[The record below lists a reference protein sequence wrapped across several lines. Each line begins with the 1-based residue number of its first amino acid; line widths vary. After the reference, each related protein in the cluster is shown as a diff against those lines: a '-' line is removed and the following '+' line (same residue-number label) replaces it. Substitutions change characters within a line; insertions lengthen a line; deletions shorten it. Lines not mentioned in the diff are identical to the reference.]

1 MTSSGFQSFT
11 TPRDTFV
18 SQSTQPAINTQD
30 GLSQIAQTLAVI
42 EPNLQKYIVKKIKD
56 IKEEDVAEAQTAG
69 AKSARTYTNV
79 EKLLFPENV
88 ELDETSQA
96 YATSL
101 AALKKTQKQTDIEI
115 TRGKSIWFKNAYEE
129 AKAITLGKNF
139 KSEISSDYQTYRVP
153 DSVTGEMKPLS
164 AYPFQSAEVQN
175 FLGQYRNKNV
185 EAANISEFYFNR
197 SFLPQI
203 EEGVKDFAKD
213 HDKDHAFFKLEEYK
227 KTVKED
233 LGLIYFSYIRNVTT
247 ANKENRQPN
256 LEQEAN
262 DIKNLVENITQIYQ
276 AEDLSKFYDE
286 VLIPFITERGV
297 LMASMTELGD
307 ERFDMAIDFLQQF
320 PNLFPRKLKTKTE
333 VINGEVVVNPVLD
346 KEGQPEYFTNNVL
359 QNKKDYEKKVNA
371 AIKSINALRIQNQKI
386 NSPRELNLKKKE
398 MKDLLLLPNP
408 NEEQRKK
415 ILEIASSDPKALTWL
430 KNNRDTYRVYSEE
443 GYNQIL
449 FELEGGKIRNEQLAY
464 TKINE
469 WYANTLKLP
478 KDQERKDKLIGLI
491 DREVNEERN
500 HAHSTATRIIQGK
513 SLYLQNIIKSK
524 GTDDM
529 KIVDQLTETIESVR
543 TKLVDY
549 SVTKRVFVEG
559 EKPRYPTLQ
568 EIDNYGE
575 ELRQAME
582 SRLTAIQK
590 FVSDD
595 TGINPTINVLSPDY
609 KNQERK
615 LARTQIFDITKNV
628 IGKQTIGADGN
639 RTKPTL
645 EDIELSYDFIVEDV
659 NAEFLINQ
667 FYNEDGSQTSGQK
680 EQLAQFLEQLD
691 ISKEDI
697 EKYKLVKVFDD
708 IGFDITKNYPS
719 LTKTINEYN
728 AQDIPPDVPP
738 DDSGGVTTDD
748 LPEAP
753 IKDFDKLSRED
764 KLEVNRILGREVFK
778 PKDLKVVTPEAVDE
792 NVQNSNVSGES
803 KVKTTKDLN
812 LSKVISDIFIP
823 PVNATENDL
832 IASGDVPAPIGA
844 GENFMNRF
852 NMYLQTAY
860 GFDTD
865 SAIYKNMPN
874 YMKVNLMGSYQ
885 DEQAAEIAEKET
897 EQPETTVGEFLP
909 TQDLSEVRSDIT
921 PNLGLRDGSLIAMA
935 FPLEGRKIGEQTDT
949 KVVINKQPSGV
960 KRMEANF
967 PVIYKLAKEV
977 GIKFPEIVA
986 AQFSVES
993 DHGLSVTGKNNYFGI
1008 KATQSEIDAGQS
1020 TLAPTFEEINGKK
1033 VRVMAHFKNFESI
1046 KESLEHYKKFW
1057 NDNYLDRK
1065 GISTV
1070 DTVEK
1075 AVKLLKDNGYA
1086 TDSDYIKLV
1095 LEVIRDAQR
1104 EPPLY

>member
-30 GLSQIAQTLAVI
+30 GLSQIAQTLSVI
-42 EPNLQKYIVKKIKD
+42 EPTLQKYIVKKIED

-69 AKSARTYTNV
+69 AKSARTYTQV
-79 EKLLFPENV
+79 EKLLFPETV
-88 ELDETSQA
+88 ELDETSKA

-101 AALKKTQKQTDIEI
+101 AALKKTQQQQDIEI

-247 ANKENRQPN
+247 ANKENREPN

-346 KEGQPEYFTNNVL
+346 KDGQPEYFTNNVL
-359 QNKKDYEKKVNA
+359 QNKKDYEKKINA

-386 NSPRELNLKKKE
+386 NNPRELELKKKE

-408 NEEQRKK
+408 TEEQRKR

-443 GYNQIL
+443 GYNQLL
-449 FELEGGKIRNEQLAY
+449 FELEGGKIRNEELAY
-464 TKINE
+464 TKINA
-469 WYANTLKLP
+469 WYENTLKLP
-478 KDQERKDKLIGLI
+478 KDQDRKDKLIGLI

-500 HAHSTATRIIQGK
+500 YANATATRIIQGK
-513 SLYLQNIIKSK
+513 TLYLRNLVETGATK
-524 GTDDM
+524 DM
-529 KIVDQLTETIESVR
+529 KLIDQLSDTIESVR

-559 EKPRYPTLQ
+559 EAPRYPTLQ

-590 FVSDD
+590 FVSGD
-595 TGINPTINVLSPDY
+595 TGKNLSINPLSPEY
-609 KNQERK
+609 KNQERL
-615 LARTQIFDITKNV
+615 LARTQIFEITKNV
-628 IGKQTIGADGN
+628 VGKQTIGADGN

-645 EDIELSYDFIVEDV
+645 EDIELSYDFVVEDV
-659 NAEFLINQ
+659 NAQFLINQ

-680 EQLAQFLEQLD
+680 EQLAQFLNQLD

-697 EKYKLVKVFDD
+697 EKYNLVKVFND

-728 AQDIPPDVPP
+728 AQVVPP
-738 DDSGGVTTDD
+738 DNSGGETTDVND
-748 LPEAP
+748 LSGTQGQNMESQP
-753 IKDFDKLSRED
+753 DFRGAGNNKQFVQEQ
-764 KLEVNRILGREVFK
+764 EQGE
-778 PKDLKVVTPEAVDE
+778 VDE
-792 NVQNSNVSGES
+792 NVQNSTVSDET
-803 KVKTTKDLN
+803 KVKTTGGLN

-832 IASGDVPAPIGA
+832 LASGDVPPPIGA

-852 NMYLQTAY
+852 DMYLTTVY
-860 GFDTD
+860 GFDTN

-874 YMKVNLMGSYQ
+874 YMKTNLMGSFQ

-897 EQPETTVGEFLP
+897 EQPKTTVGDFLP
-909 TQDLSEVRSDIT
+909 SQDLSEVRSDVT

-949 KVVINKQPSGV
+949 KVVINKEPSGV

-1046 KESLEHYKKFW
+1046 RESLEHYKKFW

>member
-1 MTSSGFQSFT
+1 
-11 TPRDTFV
+11 
-18 SQSTQPAINTQD
+18 
-30 GLSQIAQTLAVI
+30 
-42 EPNLQKYIVKKIKD
+42 
-56 IKEEDVAEAQTAG
+56 
-69 AKSARTYTNV
+69 
-79 EKLLFPENV
+79 
-88 ELDETSQA
+88 
-96 YATSL
+96 
-101 AALKKTQKQTDIEI
+101 
-115 TRGKSIWFKNAYEE
+115 
-129 AKAITLGKNF
+129 
-139 KSEISSDYQTYRVP
+139 
-153 DSVTGEMKPLS
+153 
-164 AYPFQSAEVQN
+164 
-175 FLGQYRNKNV
+175 
-185 EAANISEFYFNR
+185 
-197 SFLPQI
+197 
-203 EEGVKDFAKD
+203 
-213 HDKDHAFFKLEEYK
+213 
-227 KTVKED
+227 
-233 LGLIYFSYIRNVTT
+233 
-247 ANKENRQPN
+247 
-256 LEQEAN
+256 
-262 DIKNLVENITQIYQ
+262 
-276 AEDLSKFYDE
+276 
-286 VLIPFITERGV
+286 
-297 LMASMTELGD
+297 
-307 ERFDMAIDFLQQF
+307 
-320 PNLFPRKLKTKTE
+320 
-333 VINGEVVVNPVLD
+333 
-346 KEGQPEYFTNNVL
+346 
-359 QNKKDYEKKVNA
+359 
-371 AIKSINALRIQNQKI
+371 
-386 NSPRELNLKKKE
+386 

-408 NEEQRKK
+408 TEEQRKR

-443 GYNQIL
+443 GYNQLL
-449 FELEGGKIRNEQLAY
+449 FELEGGKIRNEELAY

-478 KDQERKDKLIGLI
+478 KDQDRKDKLIGLI

-500 HAHSTATRIIQGK
+500 YANTTATRIIQGK
-513 SLYLQNIIKSK
+513 SLYLQNIISSK

-529 KIVDQLTETIESVR
+529 KIVDQITETIESVR

-559 EKPRYPTLQ
+559 EAPRYPTLQ

-609 KNQERK
+609 KNQERL
-615 LARTQIFDITKNV
+615 LARTQIFEITKNV
-628 IGKQTIGADGN
+628 VGKQTIGADGN

-645 EDIELSYDFIVEDV
+645 EDIELSYDFVVEDV
-659 NAEFLINQ
+659 NAQFLINQ

-680 EQLAQFLEQLD
+680 EQLAQFLNQLD

-697 EKYKLVKVFDD
+697 EKYNLVKVFND

-719 LTKTINEYN
+719 FTKTINEYN
-728 AQDIPPDVPP
+728 AQVVPP
-738 DDSGGVTTDD
+738 DNSGGETTDVND
-748 LPEAP
+748 LSGTQGQNMESQP
-753 IKDFDKLSRED
+753 DFRGAGNNKQFVQEQ
-764 KLEVNRILGREVFK
+764 EQGE
-778 PKDLKVVTPEAVDE
+778 VDE
-792 NVQNSNVSGES
+792 NVQNSTVSDET
-803 KVKTTKDLN
+803 KVKTTGGLN

-832 IASGDVPAPIGA
+832 LASGDVSPPIGA

-852 NMYLQTAY
+852 DMYLTTVY

-874 YMKVNLMGSYQ
+874 YMKTNLMGSFQ

-897 EQPETTVGEFLP
+897 EQPTTTVGDFLP
-909 TQDLSEVRSDIT
+909 SQDLSEVRSDVT

-949 KVVINKQPSGV
+949 KVVINKEPSGV

-1046 KESLEHYKKFW
+1046 RESLEHYKKFW

>member
-30 GLSQIAQTLAVI
+30 GLSQIAQTLSVI
-42 EPNLQKYIVKKIKD
+42 EPTLQKYIVKKIED

-69 AKSARTYTNV
+69 AKSARTYTQV
-79 EKLLFPENV
+79 EKLLFPETV
-88 ELDETSQA
+88 ELDETSKA

-101 AALKKTQKQTDIEI
+101 AALKKTQQQQDIEI

-203 EEGVKDFAKD
+203 EEGVKDFAKA
-213 HDKDHAFFKLEEYK
+213 HDEDHAFFKLEEYK

-247 ANKENRQPN
+247 ANKENREPN
-256 LEQEAN
+256 FEQEAN

-276 AEDLSKFYDE
+276 AEDLAKFYDE
-286 VLIPFITERGV
+286 VLIPFITERAV
-297 LMASMTELGD
+297 LMASMTDMGD
-307 ERFDMAIDFLQQF
+307 ERFDMALDFLYQF

-333 VINGEVVVNPVLD
+333 VINGKVVVNPVLD
-346 KEGQPEYFTNNVL
+346 KEGNPEYFTTNVL
-359 QNKKDYEKKVNA
+359 KSKKDYEKKINA
-371 AIKSINALRIQNQKI
+371 AIKSINALKIQNQKI

-408 NEEQRKK
+408 TEEQRKR

-443 GYNQIL
+443 GYNQLL
-449 FELEGGKIRNEQLAY
+449 FELEGGKIRNEELAY

-478 KDQERKDKLIGLI
+478 KDQDRKDKLIGLI

-500 HAHSTATRIIQGK
+500 YANTTATRIIQGK
-513 SLYLQNIIKSK
+513 SLYLQNIISSK

-529 KIVDQLTETIESVR
+529 KIVDQITETIESVR

-559 EKPRYPTLQ
+559 EAPRYPTLQ

-609 KNQERK
+609 KNQERL
-615 LARTQIFDITKNV
+615 LARTQIFEITKNV
-628 IGKQTIGADGN
+628 VGKQTIGADGN

-645 EDIELSYDFIVEDV
+645 EDIELSYDFVVEDV
-659 NAEFLINQ
+659 NAQFLINQ

-680 EQLAQFLEQLD
+680 EQLAQFLNQLD

-697 EKYKLVKVFDD
+697 EKYNLVKVFND

-719 LTKTINEYN
+719 FTKTINEYN
-728 AQDIPPDVPP
+728 AQVVPP
-738 DDSGGVTTDD
+738 DNSGGETTDVND
-748 LPEAP
+748 LSGTQGQNMESQP
-753 IKDFDKLSRED
+753 DFRGAGNNKQFVQEQ
-764 KLEVNRILGREVFK
+764 EQGE
-778 PKDLKVVTPEAVDE
+778 VDE
-792 NVQNSNVSGES
+792 NVQNSTVSDET
-803 KVKTTKDLN
+803 KVKTTGGLN

-832 IASGDVPAPIGA
+832 LASGDVPPPIGA

-852 NMYLQTAY
+852 DMYLTTVY

-874 YMKVNLMGSYQ
+874 YMKTNLMGSFQ

-897 EQPETTVGEFLP
+897 EQPTTTVGDFLP
-909 TQDLSEVRSDIT
+909 SQDLSKVRSDVT

-949 KVVINKQPSGV
+949 KVVINKEPSGV

-1046 KESLEHYKKFW
+1046 RESLEHYKKFW

>member
-1 MTSSGFQSFT
+1 MTYSGFQSST

-30 GLSQIAQTLAVI
+30 SLSQVAQALQII
-42 EPNLQKYIVKKIKD
+42 EPNLQKFIVKKIKD
-56 IKEEDVAEAQTAG
+56 IKEEDVAEAQTEG
-69 AKSARTYTNV
+69 AKSARNYTRV
-79 EKLLFPENV
+79 EKLLFPQNV
-88 ELDETSQA
+88 EIDETSQE
-96 YATSL
+96 YAASL
-101 AALKKTQKQTDIEI
+101 NALKKTQNQQDIEI

-213 HDKDHAFFKLEEYK
+213 HDKDHSFYKLEEYK

-233 LGLIYFSYIRNVTT
+233 LGLVYFSYIRNVTT
-247 ANKENRQPN
+247 ANKENREPN

-276 AEDLSKFYDE
+276 GEDLSKFYDE
-286 VLIPFITERGV
+286 VLIPFITERGI

-320 PNLFPRKLKTKTE
+320 PNLFPRKAKTKTE
-333 VINGEVVVNPVLD
+333 VVNGEVVVSPVLD
-346 KEGQPEYFTNNVL
+346 KNGKPEYFTNNVL
-359 QNKKDYEKKVNA
+359 QNKKNYEKQINT

-386 NSPRELNLKKKE
+386 NSPRELNLKTNKMKE
-398 MKDLLLLPNP
+398 LLQIN
-408 NEEQRKK
+408 NMSKEQRKE
-415 ILEIASSDPKALTWL
+415 ILEIASSDPTALTWL
-430 KNNRDTYRVYSEE
+430 KNNRDTYRLYSEE
-443 GYNQIL
+443 GFNQL
-449 FELEGGKIRNEQLAY
+449 FFELEGGKIRNEKLAY
-464 TKINE
+464 TKIDA
-469 WYANTLKLP
+469 WYENTLKLP
-478 KDQERKDKLIGLI
+478 KDQERKNKLLGLI

-500 HAHSTATRIIQGK
+500 YANATATRIIQGK
-513 SLYLQNIIKSK
+513 SLFLKNIVES
-524 GTDDM
+524 GGDEDM
-529 KIVDQLTETIESVR
+529 KIVDQLSETIESVR

-549 SVTKRVFVEG
+549 SVTKRVFEEE

-595 TGINPTINVLSPDY
+595 TSKNLTINVLSPDY
-609 KNQERK
+609 INEERR

-659 NAEFLINQ
+659 NAQFLINQ
-667 FYNEDGSQTSGQK
+667 FYDEDGSQSSAQK
-680 EQLAQFLEQLD
+680 EQLAQFLNQLD

-697 EKYKLVKVFDD
+697 EKYNLVKVFND

-728 AQDIPPDVPP
+728 GQVVPP
-738 DDSGGVTTDD
+738 DDEV
-748 LPEAP
+748 P
-753 IKDFDKLSRED
+753 IEDFDKLSKED

-778 PKDLKVVTPEAVDE
+778 PEDSNVVIPKTVDE
-792 NVQNSNVSGES
+792 NVEDSNDSSET
-803 KVKTTKDLN
+803 KVKTTKSLN
-812 LSKVISDIFIP
+812 LSKVISDIVIP
-823 PVNATENDL
+823 PDNFNPNDL
-832 IASGDVPAPIGA
+832 FASGDVSPPIGS
-844 GENFMNRF
+844 GQDFMKRF
-852 NMYLQTAY
+852 DNYLDSFY
-860 GFDTD
+860 GFTTNDR
-865 SAIYKNMPN
+865 IYKNMPN
-874 YMKVNLMGSYQ
+874 YMKVNLMDSFSD
-885 DEQAAEIAEKET
+885 DEAQQIADTKEKE
-897 EQPETTVGEFLP
+897 PVTTTGEFLP
-909 TQDLSEVRSDIT
+909 NQDLSEVRSDST

-949 KVVINKQPSGV
+949 KVIINKEPNGI

-1095 LEVIRDAQR
+1095 LDVIRDAQR

>member
-1 MTSSGFQSFT
+1 MTYSGFQSST

-30 GLSQIAQTLAVI
+30 SLSQVAQALQII
-42 EPNLQKYIVKKIKD
+42 EPNLQKFIVKKIKD
-56 IKEEDVAEAQTAG
+56 IKEEDVTEAQTAG
-69 AKSARTYTNV
+69 AKSARNYTRV

-88 ELDETSQA
+88 EIDETSQE
-96 YATSL
+96 YATTL
-101 AALKKTQKQTDIEI
+101 NALKKTQNQQDIEI

-213 HDKDHAFFKLEEYK
+213 HDKDHSFYKLEEYK

-233 LGLIYFSYIRNVTT
+233 LGLVYFSYIRNVTT
-247 ANKENRQPN
+247 ANKENREPN

-286 VLIPFITERGV
+286 VLIPFITERGI

-320 PNLFPRKLKTKTE
+320 PNLFPRKAKTKTE
-333 VINGEVVVNPVLD
+333 VVNGEVVVSPVLD
-346 KEGQPEYFTNNVL
+346 KNGKPEYFTNNVL
-359 QNKKDYEKKVNA
+359 QNKKNYEKQINT

-408 NEEQRKK
+408 TEEQRKR

-449 FELEGGKIRNEQLAY
+449 FELEGGKIRNEELAY

-500 HAHSTATRIIQGK
+500 YANATASRIIQGK
-513 SLYLQNIIKSK
+513 TLYLRNLVETGATK
-524 GTDDM
+524 DM
-529 KIVDQLTETIESVR
+529 KLIDQLSDTIESVR

-549 SVTKRVFVEG
+549 SVTKRVFKEG

-590 FVSDD
+590 FVSDK
-595 TGINPTINVLSPDY
+595 TGENLSINVLSPEY
-609 KNQERK
+609 KNEERK

-659 NAEFLINQ
+659 NAQFLINQ
-667 FYNEDGSQTSGQK
+667 FYDEDGSQSSAQK
-680 EQLAQFLEQLD
+680 EQLAQFLNQLD

-697 EKYKLVKVFDD
+697 EKYNLVKVFND

-719 LTKTINEYN
+719 LTKTINQYN
-728 AQDIPPDVPP
+728 QENNQNLRLDGSGDRFDTLNETEKEQLEQLLNKQKGSIETQNNNEVIPE
-738 DDSGGVTTDD
+738 SNN
-748 LPEAP
+748 E
-753 IKDFDKLSRED
+753 IKE
-764 KLEVNRILGREVFK
+764 
-778 PKDLKVVTPEAVDE
+778 
-792 NVQNSNVSGES
+792 NSNDSSET
-803 KVKTTKDLN
+803 KVKTTKGLN
-812 LSKVISDIFIP
+812 LSKVISDIVIP
-823 PVNATENDL
+823 PDNFNPNDL
-832 IASGDVPAPIGA
+832 FASGDVSPPIGS
-844 GENFMNRF
+844 GQDFMKRF
-852 NMYLQTAY
+852 DNYLDSFY
-860 GFDTD
+860 GFTTNDR
-865 SAIYKNMPN
+865 IYKNMPN
-874 YMKVNLMGSYQ
+874 YMKVNLMDSFS
-885 DEQAAEIAEKET
+885 DNQAQQIADTKEKE
-897 EQPETTVGEFLP
+897 PVTTTGEFLP
-909 TQDLSEVRSDIT
+909 NQDLSEVRSDST

-949 KVVINKQPSGV
+949 KVVINKEPNGI

-1095 LEVIRDAQR
+1095 LDVIRDAQR

>member
-42 EPNLQKYIVKKIKD
+42 EPTLQKYIVKKIED

-69 AKSARTYTNV
+69 AKSARTYTQV
-79 EKLLFPENV
+79 EKLLFPETV
-88 ELDETSQA
+88 ELDETSKA

-101 AALKKTQKQTDIEI
+101 AALKKTQQQQDIEI

-247 ANKENRQPN
+247 ANKENREPN

-346 KEGQPEYFTNNVL
+346 KDGQPEYFTNNVL
-359 QNKKDYEKKVNA
+359 QNKKDYEKKINA

-386 NSPRELNLKKKE
+386 NSPRELNLKTIRMKE
-398 MKDLLLLPNP
+398 LLEVEVMTPEN
-408 NEEQRKK
+408 RKE

-430 KNNRDTYRVYSEE
+430 KNNRDTYRLYSEE
-443 GYNQIL
+443 GFNDLYFN
-449 FELEGGKIRNEQLAY
+449 LEGGKIRNEKLAY
-464 TKINE
+464 TKIDA
-469 WYANTLKLP
+469 WYENTLKLP
-478 KDQERKDKLIGLI
+478 KDQDRKDKLLGLV

-513 SLYLQNIIKSK
+513 SLYLKNIVESNGDK
-524 GTDDM
+524 DM
-529 KIVDQLTETIESVR
+529 KIIDQVTETIESVR
-543 TKLVDY
+543 TKLVEY
-549 SVTKRVFVEG
+549 SVTKKVFVEG

-568 EIDNYGE
+568 EIDDYGE

-590 FVSDD
+590 FVSNES
-595 TGINPTINVLSPDY
+595 GKNLSINVLSPEY
-609 KNQERK
+609 KNEERK

-628 IGKQTIGADGN
+628 VGKQTIGEDGN

-659 NAEFLINQ
+659 NAQFLINQ

-680 EQLAQFLEQLD
+680 EQLAQFLNQLD

-697 EKYKLVKVFDD
+697 EKYNLVKVFND

-728 AQDIPPDVPP
+728 AQVVPPDVPP
-738 DDSGGVTTDD
+738 DDSGGVTINTQGQNMESQ
-748 LPEAP
+748 P
-753 IKDFDKLSRED
+753 DFRGAGNNKQFVQEQ
-764 KLEVNRILGREVFK
+764 EQGE
-778 PKDLKVVTPEAVDE
+778 VDE
-792 NVQNSNVSGES
+792 NVQNSTVSDET
-803 KVKTTKDLN
+803 KVKTTGGLN
-812 LSKVISDIFIP
+812 LSKVISDIFMP
-823 PVNATENDL
+823 PVNASENDL
-832 IASGDVPAPIGA
+832 LASGDVPPPVGA

-852 NMYLQTAY
+852 DMYLTTAY

-874 YMKVNLMGSYQ
+874 YMKTNLMGSFQ

-897 EQPETTVGEFLP
+897 EQPTTTVGDFLP
-909 TQDLSEVRSDIT
+909 NQDLSEVRSDVT

-949 KVVINKQPSGV
+949 KVVINKEPSGV
-960 KRMEANF
+960 QRMEANF

-1046 KESLEHYKKFW
+1046 RESLEHYKKFW

>member
-1 MTSSGFQSFT
+1 MTYSGFQSST

-30 GLSQIAQTLAVI
+30 SLSQVAQALQTI
-42 EPNLQKYIVKKIKD
+42 EPTLQKFIVKKIKD

-69 AKSARTYTNV
+69 AKSARNYTRV

-88 ELDETSQA
+88 EIDETSQE
-96 YATSL
+96 YATTL
-101 AALKKTQKQTDIEI
+101 NALKKTQNQQDIEI

-233 LGLIYFSYIRNVTT
+233 LGLVYFSYIRNVTT
-247 ANKENRQPN
+247 ANKENREPN

-320 PNLFPRKLKTKTE
+320 PNLFPRKAKTKTE
-333 VINGEVVVNPVLD
+333 VVNGEVVVSPVLD
-346 KEGQPEYFTNNVL
+346 KNGNPEYFTNNVL
-359 QNKKDYEKKVNA
+359 QNKKNYEKQINT

-386 NSPRELNLKKKE
+386 NSPRELNLKTNKMKE
-398 MKDLLLLPNP
+398 LLQIN
-408 NEEQRKK
+408 NMSKEQRKE

-430 KNNRDTYRVYSEE
+430 KNNRDTYRLYSEE
-443 GYNQIL
+443 GFNQL
-449 FELEGGKIRNEQLAY
+449 FFELEGGKIRNEKLAY
-464 TKINE
+464 TKIDA
-469 WYANTLKLP
+469 WYENTLKLP
-478 KDQERKDKLIGLI
+478 KDQERKNKLLGLI

-500 HAHSTATRIIQGK
+500 YANATATRIIQGK
-513 SLYLQNIIKSK
+513 SLFLKNIVES
-524 GTDDM
+524 GGDEDM

-549 SVTKRVFVEG
+549 SVTKRVFEEG

-595 TGINPTINVLSPDY
+595 SGINPTINVLSPEY
-609 KNQERK
+609 KNEERK

-659 NAEFLINQ
+659 NAQFLINQ

-680 EQLAQFLEQLD
+680 EQLAQFLNQLD

-697 EKYKLVKVFDD
+697 EEYNLVKVFND

-728 AQDIPPDVPP
+728 AQVVPP
-738 DDSGGVTTDD
+738 DDEV
-748 LPEAP
+748 P
-753 IKDFDKLSRED
+753 IEDFDKLSKED

-778 PKDLKVVTPEAVDE
+778 PEDSNVVTPKTVDK
-792 NVQNSNVSGES
+792 NVEDSNDSSET

-812 LSKVISDIFIP
+812 LSQLMNNSLLNVAMP
-823 PVNATENDL
+823 PIGGLREGDL
-832 IASGDVPAPIGA
+832 IASADIDYPVDSDA
-844 GENFMNRF
+844 NDKLKYD
-852 NMYLQTAY
+852 MYLDKYY
-860 GFDTD
+860 GITRD
-865 SAIYKNMPN
+865 SREYKSLPN
-874 YMKVNLMGSYQ
+874 YMKYNLYTDYQ
-885 DEQAAEIAEKET
+885 ALDKEET
-897 EQPETTVGEFLP
+897 EKLGEGIEGSETTTTGEFLP
-909 TQDLSEVRSDIT
+909 NQDLSEVRSDST

-949 KVVINKQPSGV
+949 KVVINKEPNGI

-1095 LEVIRDAQR
+1095 LDVIRDAQR

>member
-30 GLSQIAQTLAVI
+30 GLSQIAQTLSVI
-42 EPNLQKYIVKKIKD
+42 EPTLQKYIVKKIED

-69 AKSARTYTNV
+69 AKSARTYTQV
-79 EKLLFPENV
+79 EKLLFPETV
-88 ELDETSQA
+88 ELDETSKA

-101 AALKKTQKQTDIEI
+101 AALKKTQQQQDIEI

-247 ANKENRQPN
+247 ANKENREPN

-307 ERFDMAIDFLQQF
+307 ERFDMAIDFLIQF

-346 KEGQPEYFTNNVL
+346 KNGQPEYFTNNVL
-359 QNKKDYEKKVNA
+359 QNKKDYEKKINA

-408 NEEQRKK
+408 TEEQRKR

-443 GYNQIL
+443 GYNQLL
-449 FELEGGKIRNEQLAY
+449 FELEGGKIRNEELAY
-464 TKINE
+464 TKINA
-469 WYANTLKLP
+469 WYENTLKLP
-478 KDQERKDKLIGLI
+478 KDQDRKDKLIGLI

-500 HAHSTATRIIQGK
+500 YANATATRIIQGK
-513 SLYLQNIIKSK
+513 TLYLRNLVETGATK
-524 GTDDM
+524 DM
-529 KIVDQLTETIESVR
+529 KLIDQLSDTIESVR

-559 EKPRYPTLQ
+559 EAPRYPTLQ

-590 FVSDD
+590 FVSGD
-595 TGINPTINVLSPDY
+595 TGKNLSINPLSPEY
-609 KNQERK
+609 KNQERL
-615 LARTQIFDITKNV
+615 LARTQIFEITKNV
-628 IGKQTIGADGN
+628 VGKQTIGADGN

-645 EDIELSYDFIVEDV
+645 EDIELSYDFVVEDV
-659 NAEFLINQ
+659 NAQFLINQ

-680 EQLAQFLEQLD
+680 EQLAQFLNQLD

-697 EKYKLVKVFDD
+697 EKYNLVKVFND

-719 LTKTINEYN
+719 FTKTINEYN
-728 AQDIPPDVPP
+728 AQVVPP
-738 DDSGGVTTDD
+738 DNSGGETTDVND
-748 LPEAP
+748 LSGTQGQNMESQP
-753 IKDFDKLSRED
+753 DFRGAGNNKQFVQEQ
-764 KLEVNRILGREVFK
+764 EQGE
-778 PKDLKVVTPEAVDE
+778 VDE
-792 NVQNSNVSGES
+792 NVQNSTVSDET
-803 KVKTTKDLN
+803 KVKTTGGLN

-832 IASGDVPAPIGA
+832 LASGDVPPPIGA

-852 NMYLQTAY
+852 DMYLTTVY
-860 GFDTD
+860 GFDTN

-874 YMKVNLMGSYQ
+874 YMKTNLMGSFQ

-897 EQPETTVGEFLP
+897 EQPTTTVGDFLP
-909 TQDLSEVRSDIT
+909 SQDLSEVRSDVT

-949 KVVINKQPSGV
+949 KVVINKEPSGV

-1046 KESLEHYKKFW
+1046 RESLEHYKKFW

>member
-30 GLSQIAQTLAVI
+30 GLSQIAQTLSVI
-42 EPNLQKYIVKKIKD
+42 EPTLQKYIVKKIED

-69 AKSARTYTNV
+69 AKSARTYTQV
-79 EKLLFPENV
+79 EKLLFPETV
-88 ELDETSQA
+88 ELDETSKA

-101 AALKKTQKQTDIEI
+101 AALKKTQQQQDIEI

-153 DSVTGEMKPLS
+153 DSITGEMKPLS

-247 ANKENRQPN
+247 ANKENREPN

-346 KEGQPEYFTNNVL
+346 KNGQPEYFTNNVL
-359 QNKKDYEKKVNA
+359 QNKKDYEKKINA

-386 NSPRELNLKKKE
+386 NNPRELELKKKE

-408 NEEQRKK
+408 TEEQRKR

-443 GYNQIL
+443 GYNQLL
-449 FELEGGKIRNEQLAY
+449 FELEGGKIRNEELAY
-464 TKINE
+464 TKINA
-469 WYANTLKLP
+469 WYENTLKLP
-478 KDQERKDKLIGLI
+478 KDQERKDKLLGKV
-491 DREVNEERN
+491 DTEVNEERN
-500 HAHSTATRIIQGK
+500 YANATATRIIQGK
-513 SLYLQNIIKSK
+513 TLYLRNLVETGATK
-524 GTDDM
+524 DM
-529 KIVDQLTETIESVR
+529 KLIDQLSDTIESVR

-559 EKPRYPTLQ
+559 EAPRYPTLQ

-590 FVSDD
+590 FVSGD
-595 TGINPTINVLSPDY
+595 TGKNLSINPLSPEY
-609 KNQERK
+609 KNQERL
-615 LARTQIFDITKNV
+615 LARTQIFEITKNV
-628 IGKQTIGADGN
+628 VGKQTIGADGN

-645 EDIELSYDFIVEDV
+645 EDIELSYDFVVEDV
-659 NAEFLINQ
+659 NAQFLINQ

-680 EQLAQFLEQLD
+680 EQLAQFLNQLD

-697 EKYKLVKVFDD
+697 EKYNLVKVFND

-728 AQDIPPDVPP
+728 AQVVPP
-738 DDSGGVTTDD
+738 DNSGGETTDVND
-748 LPEAP
+748 LSGTQGQNMESQP
-753 IKDFDKLSRED
+753 DFRGAGNNKQFVQEQ
-764 KLEVNRILGREVFK
+764 EQGE
-778 PKDLKVVTPEAVDE
+778 VDE
-792 NVQNSNVSGES
+792 NVQNSTVSDET
-803 KVKTTKDLN
+803 KVKTTGGLN

-832 IASGDVPAPIGA
+832 LASGDVPPPIGA

-852 NMYLQTAY
+852 DMYLTTVY

-874 YMKVNLMGSYQ
+874 YMKTNLMGSFQ

-897 EQPETTVGEFLP
+897 EQPKTTVGDFLP
-909 TQDLSEVRSDIT
+909 SQDLSEVRSDVT

-949 KVVINKQPSGV
+949 KVVINKEPSGV

-1046 KESLEHYKKFW
+1046 RESLEHYKKFW

>member
-30 GLSQIAQTLAVI
+30 GLSQIAQTLSVI
-42 EPNLQKYIVKKIKD
+42 EPTLQKYIVKKIED

-69 AKSARTYTNV
+69 AKSARTYTQV
-79 EKLLFPENV
+79 EKLLFPETV
-88 ELDETSQA
+88 ELDETSKA

-101 AALKKTQKQTDIEI
+101 AALKKTQQQQDIEI

-153 DSVTGEMKPLS
+153 DSITGEMKPLS

-247 ANKENRQPN
+247 ANKENREPN

-346 KEGQPEYFTNNVL
+346 KDGQPEYFTNNVL
-359 QNKKDYEKKVNA
+359 QNKKDYEKKINA

-408 NEEQRKK
+408 TEEQRKR

-443 GYNQIL
+443 GYNQLL
-449 FELEGGKIRNEQLAY
+449 FELEGGKIRNEELAY
-464 TKINE
+464 TKINA
-469 WYANTLKLP
+469 WYENTLKLP
-478 KDQERKDKLIGLI
+478 KDQDRKDKLIGLI

-500 HAHSTATRIIQGK
+500 YANATATRIIQGK
-513 SLYLQNIIKSK
+513 TLYLRNLVETGATK
-524 GTDDM
+524 DM
-529 KIVDQLTETIESVR
+529 KLIDQLSDTIESVR

-559 EKPRYPTLQ
+559 EAPRYPTLQ

-590 FVSDD
+590 FVSGD
-595 TGINPTINVLSPDY
+595 TGKNLSINPLSPEY
-609 KNQERK
+609 KNQERL
-615 LARTQIFDITKNV
+615 LARTQIFEITKNV
-628 IGKQTIGADGN
+628 VGKQTIGADGN

-645 EDIELSYDFIVEDV
+645 EDIELSYDFVVEDV
-659 NAEFLINQ
+659 NAQFLINQ

-680 EQLAQFLEQLD
+680 EQLAQFLNQLD

-697 EKYKLVKVFDD
+697 EKYNLVKVFND

-728 AQDIPPDVPP
+728 AQVVPP
-738 DDSGGVTTDD
+738 DNSGGETTDVND
-748 LPEAP
+748 LSGTQGQNMESQP
-753 IKDFDKLSRED
+753 DFRGAGNNKQFVQEQ
-764 KLEVNRILGREVFK
+764 EQGE
-778 PKDLKVVTPEAVDE
+778 VDE
-792 NVQNSNVSGES
+792 NVQNSTVSDET
-803 KVKTTKDLN
+803 KVKTTGGLN

-832 IASGDVPAPIGA
+832 LASGDVPPPIGA

-852 NMYLQTAY
+852 DMYLTTVY
-860 GFDTD
+860 GFDTN

-874 YMKVNLMGSYQ
+874 YMKTNLMGSFQ

-897 EQPETTVGEFLP
+897 EQPKTTVGDFLP
-909 TQDLSEVRSDIT
+909 SQDLSEVRSDVT

-949 KVVINKQPSGV
+949 KVVINKEPSGV

-1046 KESLEHYKKFW
+1046 RESLEHYKKFW

>member
-42 EPNLQKYIVKKIKD
+42 EPTLQKYIVKKIED

-69 AKSARTYTNV
+69 AKSARTYTQV
-79 EKLLFPENV
+79 EKLLFPETV

-101 AALKKTQKQTDIEI
+101 AALKKTQQQQDIEI

-139 KSEISSDYQTYRVP
+139 KAEISSDYQTYRVP

-247 ANKENRQPN
+247 ANKENREPN

-307 ERFDMAIDFLQQF
+307 ERFDMAIDFLKQF

-333 VINGEVVVNPVLD
+333 VINGEVVVNPVLNKD
-346 KEGQPEYFTNNVL
+346 GNPEYFTNNVL
-359 QNKKDYEKKVNA
+359 QNKKDYEKKINA

-386 NSPRELNLKKKE
+386 NSPRELELKKKE
-398 MKDLLLLPNP
+398 MKDLLLLPKP
-408 NEEQRKK
+408 TEEQRKR

-449 FELEGGKIRNEQLAY
+449 FELEGGKIRNEELAY

-469 WYANTLKLP
+469 WYNNTLKLP
-478 KDQERKDKLIGLI
+478 KDQQRKDKLIGLI

-500 HAHSTATRIIQGK
+500 YANATATRIIQGK
-513 SLYLQNIIKSK
+513 SLYLQNIISSK

-529 KIVDQLTETIESVR
+529 KIVDQITETIESVR

-549 SVTKRVFVEG
+549 SVTKKVFVEG
-559 EKPRYPTLQ
+559 EAPRYPNLQ

-615 LARTQIFDITKNV
+615 LARTQIFEITKNV
-628 IGKQTIGADGN
+628 VGKQTIGADGK

-659 NAEFLINQ
+659 NAQFLINQ

-680 EQLAQFLEQLD
+680 EQLAQFLNQLD

-697 EKYKLVKVFDD
+697 EEYNLVKVFND
-708 IGFDITKNYPS
+708 IGFDITKNYPN
-719 LTKTINEYN
+719 LTKTINDYN
-728 AQDIPPDVPP
+728 AQVVPPDVLP
-738 DDSGGVTTDD
+738 DDSGGQTTDVNN
-748 LPEAP
+748 LGNTQGQNMESQP
-753 IKDFDKLSRED
+753 DFRGAGNNKQFIQEQ
-764 KLEVNRILGREVFK
+764 EQGE
-778 PKDLKVVTPEAVDE
+778 EDE
-792 NVQNSNVSGES
+792 NTQNSNVSGES
-803 KVKTTKDLN
+803 NVKTTKDLN

-823 PVNATENDL
+823 PANATENDL
-832 IASGDVPAPIGA
+832 LASGDVPPPVGA

-874 YMKVNLMGSYQ
+874 YMKSNLMGSFQ
-885 DEQAAEIAEKET
+885 DEEAAEIAEKET
-897 EQPETTVGEFLP
+897 QQPETTVGDFLP
-909 TQDLSEVRSDIT
+909 SQDLSEVQSDMT

-935 FPLEGRKIGEQTDT
+935 LPIKGKETKKQDDT
-949 KVVINKQPSGV
+949 QVTISKEPNAVQ
-960 KRMEANF
+960 RMETNF
-967 PVIYKLAKEV
+967 KTIYALAKEV
-977 GIKFPEIVA
+977 GIKFPEVVA
-986 AQFSVES
+986 AQFGVES
-993 DHGLSVTGKNNYFGI
+993 DHGLKVTGINNYLGI
-1008 KATQSEIDAGQS
+1008 KARPEDIKSGNFTEVE
-1020 TLAPTFEEINGKK
+1020 TFEEIDGKMVK
-1033 VRVMAHFKNFESI
+1033 VKAKFKNFKSI
-1046 KESLEHYKKFW
+1046 KESLLDYKKHH
-1057 NDNYLDRK
+1057 NDDFFNGFTTRK
-1065 GISTV
+1065 GTVNV
-1070 DTVEK
+1070 DTPEE
-1075 AVKLLKDNGYA
+1075 AIIRLKENGYA
-1086 TDSDYIKLV
+1086 TDSDYVKLV
-1095 LEVIRDAQR
+1095 TDVLNDARR
-1104 EPPLY
+1104 EPPLF

>member
-11 TPRDTFV
+11 APRDTFV
-18 SQSTQPAINTQD
+18 SQSTQPAIDTQD
-30 GLSQIAQTLAVI
+30 SLSQIAQTLSVI

-56 IKEEDVAEAQTAG
+56 IKEEDVAEAQTEG

-79 EKLLFPENV
+79 EKLLFPETV
-88 ELDETSQA
+88 EIDETSQA
-96 YATSL
+96 YATNL
-101 AALKKTQKQTDIEI
+101 ALLKKTQKQQDIET

-139 KSEISSDYQTYRVP
+139 KAEISNDYQTYRVADP
-153 DSVTGEMKPLS
+153 VTGEMKPLS
-164 AYPFQSAEVQN
+164 AYPFQSPQVQN

-203 EEGVKDFAKD
+203 EEGVTDFAKD
-213 HDKDHAFFKLEEYK
+213 HDKDHSFFKLEEYK

-256 LEQEAN
+256 LEQEAT
-262 DIKNLVENITQIYQ
+262 DIKKIVENIAQIYQ

-286 VLIPFITERGV
+286 VIIPFITERGV

-333 VINGEVVVNPVLD
+333 VINGEIVVNPVLD
-346 KEGQPEYFTNNVL
+346 KDGQPEYFTNNVL
-359 QNKKDYEKKVNA
+359 QNKKDYEKKINA

-386 NSPRELNLKKKE
+386 NNPKELELKKKE
-398 MKDLLLLPNP
+398 MKDLLMLPEP
-408 NEEQRKK
+408 NEEQRKR

-500 HAHSTATRIIQGK
+500 YANTTATRIIQGK
-513 SLYLQNIIKSK
+513 SLYIRNLVETGAIK
-524 GTDDM
+524 DM
-529 KIVDQLTETIESVR
+529 KVIDQLSETIESVR

-549 SVTKRVFVEG
+549 SVTKKVFVEG
-559 EKPRYPTLQ
+559 EAPRYPTLQ
-568 EIDNYGE
+568 EIDNYGQ

-590 FVSDD
+590 FVSDES
-595 TGINPTINVLSPDY
+595 GENLSINVLSPEY
-609 KNQERK
+609 KNEERK
-615 LARTQIFDITKNV
+615 LARVQIFDITKNV
-628 IGKQTIGADGN
+628 IGKQTIGEDGN

-680 EQLAQFLEQLD
+680 EQLAQFLNELD

-697 EKYKLVKVFDD
+697 EKYNLVKVFND

-728 AQDIPPDVPP
+728 AQITPPE
-738 DDSGGVTTDD
+738 TTDVNNLGD
-748 LPEAP
+748 TQGQLMESQP
-753 IKDFDKLSRED
+753 DFRGQGNNKEF
-764 KLEVNRILGREVFK
+764 EQGQGQE
-778 PKDLKVVTPEAVDE
+778 DE
-792 NVQNSNVSGES
+792 NIGNSNVSDETN
-803 KVKTTKDLN
+803 VKTTGDLN
-812 LSKVISDIFIP
+812 LSKIISDIFMP
-823 PVNATENDL
+823 PANASENDL
-832 IASGDVPAPIGA
+832 LASGDVPPPVGA

-852 NMYLQTAY
+852 DMYLQTAY

-865 SAIYKNMPN
+865 STIYKNMPN
-874 YMKVNLMGSYQ
+874 YMKSNLMGSFQ
-885 DEQAAEIAEKET
+885 DEEAAEIAEKET
-897 EQPETTVGEFLP
+897 EQPETTVGDFLP
-909 TQDLSEVRSDIT
+909 TQDLSEVRSDVT

-949 KVVINKQPSGV
+949 KVVINKEPNGV

-1046 KESLEHYKKFW
+1046 RESLEHYKKFW

>member
-30 GLSQIAQTLAVI
+30 GLSQIAQTLSVI
-42 EPNLQKYIVKKIKD
+42 EPTLQKYIVKKIED

-69 AKSARTYTNV
+69 AKSARTYTQV
-79 EKLLFPENV
+79 EKLLFPETV
-88 ELDETSQA
+88 ELDETSKA

-101 AALKKTQKQTDIEI
+101 AALKKTQQQQDIEI

-153 DSVTGEMKPLS
+153 DSITGEMKPLS

-247 ANKENRQPN
+247 ANKENREPN

-346 KEGQPEYFTNNVL
+346 KNGQPEYFTNNVL
-359 QNKKDYEKKVNA
+359 QNKKDYEKKINA

-386 NSPRELNLKKKE
+386 NNPRELELKKKE

-408 NEEQRKK
+408 TEEQRKR

-443 GYNQIL
+443 GYNQLL
-449 FELEGGKIRNEQLAY
+449 FELEGGKIRNEELAY

-478 KDQERKDKLIGLI
+478 KDQDRKDKLIGLI

-500 HAHSTATRIIQGK
+500 YANATATRIIQGK
-513 SLYLQNIIKSK
+513 TLYLRNLVETGATK
-524 GTDDM
+524 DM
-529 KIVDQLTETIESVR
+529 KLIDQLSDTIESVR

-559 EKPRYPTLQ
+559 EAPRYPTLQ

-590 FVSDD
+590 FVSGD
-595 TGINPTINVLSPDY
+595 TGKNLSINPLSPEY
-609 KNQERK
+609 KNQERL
-615 LARTQIFDITKNV
+615 LARTQIFEITKNV
-628 IGKQTIGADGN
+628 VGKQTIGADGN

-645 EDIELSYDFIVEDV
+645 EDIELSYDFVVEDV
-659 NAEFLINQ
+659 NAQFLINQ

-680 EQLAQFLEQLD
+680 EQLAQFLNQLD

-697 EKYKLVKVFDD
+697 EKYNLVKVFND

-728 AQDIPPDVPP
+728 AQVVPP
-738 DDSGGVTTDD
+738 DNSGGETTDVND
-748 LPEAP
+748 LSGTQGQNMESQP
-753 IKDFDKLSRED
+753 DFRGAGNNKQFVQEQ
-764 KLEVNRILGREVFK
+764 EQGE
-778 PKDLKVVTPEAVDE
+778 VDE
-792 NVQNSNVSGES
+792 NVQNSTVSDET
-803 KVKTTKDLN
+803 KVKTTGGLN
-812 LSKVISDIFIP
+812 LSKVISDIFMP
-823 PVNATENDL
+823 PVNASENDL
-832 IASGDVPAPIGA
+832 LASGDVPPPVGA

-874 YMKVNLMGSYQ
+874 YMKTNLMGSFQ

-897 EQPETTVGEFLP
+897 EQPTTTVGDFLP
-909 TQDLSEVRSDIT
+909 SQDLSEVRSDVT

-949 KVVINKQPSGV
+949 KVVINKEPSGV

-1046 KESLEHYKKFW
+1046 RESLEHYKKFW

>member
-1 MTSSGFQSFT
+1 MTYSGFQSST

-30 GLSQIAQTLAVI
+30 SLSQVAQALQII
-42 EPNLQKYIVKKIKD
+42 EPNLQKFIVKKIKD
-56 IKEEDVAEAQTAG
+56 IKEEDVTEAQTAG
-69 AKSARTYTNV
+69 AKSARNYTRV

-88 ELDETSQA
+88 EIDETSQE
-96 YATSL
+96 YATTL
-101 AALKKTQKQTDIEI
+101 NALKKTQNQQDIEI

-213 HDKDHAFFKLEEYK
+213 HDKDHSFYKLEEYK

-233 LGLIYFSYIRNVTT
+233 LGLVYFSYIRNVTT
-247 ANKENRQPN
+247 ANKENREPN

-320 PNLFPRKLKTKTE
+320 PNLFPRKAKTKTE
-333 VINGEVVVNPVLD
+333 VVNGEVVVSPVLD
-346 KEGQPEYFTNNVL
+346 KNGNPEYFTNNVL
-359 QNKKDYEKKVNA
+359 QNKKNYEKQINT

-386 NSPRELNLKKKE
+386 NSPRELDLKTNKMKE
-398 MKDLLLLPNP
+398 LLQIN
-408 NEEQRKK
+408 NMSKEQRKE

-430 KNNRDTYRVYSEE
+430 KNNRDTYRLYSEE
-443 GYNQIL
+443 GFNQL
-449 FELEGGKIRNEQLAY
+449 FFELEGGRIRNEKLAY
-464 TKINE
+464 TKIDA
-469 WYANTLKLP
+469 WYENTLKLP
-478 KDQERKDKLIGLI
+478 KDQERKNKLLGLI

-500 HAHSTATRIIQGK
+500 YANATASRIIQGK
-513 SLYLQNIIKSK
+513 TLYLRNLVETGATK
-524 GTDDM
+524 DM
-529 KIVDQLTETIESVR
+529 KLIDQLSDTIESVR

-549 SVTKRVFVEG
+549 SVTKRVFEEG

-590 FVSDD
+590 FVSDK
-595 TGINPTINVLSPDY
+595 TGENLSINVLSPEY
-609 KNQERK
+609 KNEERR
-615 LARTQIFDITKNV
+615 LARTQIFDITKSV
-628 IGKQTIGADGN
+628 VGKQTIGGDGN

-659 NAEFLINQ
+659 NAQFLINQ
-667 FYNEDGSQTSGQK
+667 FYDEDGSQSSAQK
-680 EQLAQFLEQLD
+680 EQLAQFLNQLD

-697 EKYKLVKVFDD
+697 EKYNLVKVFND
-708 IGFDITKNYPS
+708 IGFDITKKYPNF
-719 LTKTINEYN
+719 TKTINQYN
-728 AQDIPPDVPP
+728 QENNQNLRLDGSGDRFDTLNETEKEQLEQLLNKQKGSIETQNNNEVIPESNNEIKENSS
-738 DDSGGVTTDD
+738 DSSET
-748 LPEAP
+748 
-753 IKDFDKLSRED
+753 
-764 KLEVNRILGREVFK
+764 
-778 PKDLKVVTPEAVDE
+778 
-792 NVQNSNVSGES
+792 
-803 KVKTTKDLN
+803 KVKTTKGLN
-812 LSKVISDIFIP
+812 LSKVISDIVIP
-823 PVNATENDL
+823 PDNFNPNEL
-832 IASGDVPAPIGA
+832 FASGDVSPPIGS
-844 GENFMNRF
+844 GKDFMKRF
-852 NMYLQTAY
+852 DNYLDTFY
-860 GFDTD
+860 GFTTNDR
-865 SAIYKNMPN
+865 IYKNMPN
-874 YMKVNLMGSYQ
+874 YMKVNLMDSFSD
-885 DEQAAEIAEKET
+885 DEAQQIADTKEKE
-897 EQPETTVGEFLP
+897 PVTTTGDFLP
-909 TQDLSEVRSDIT
+909 NQDLSEVRSDST

-949 KVVINKQPSGV
+949 KVVINKEPNGI

-1095 LEVIRDAQR
+1095 LDVIRDAQR

>member
-30 GLSQIAQTLAVI
+30 GLSQIAQTLSVI
-42 EPNLQKYIVKKIKD
+42 EPTLQKYIVKKIED

-69 AKSARTYTNV
+69 AKSARTYTQV
-79 EKLLFPENV
+79 EKLLFPETV
-88 ELDETSQA
+88 ELDETSKA

-101 AALKKTQKQTDIEI
+101 AALKKTQQQQDIEI

-153 DSVTGEMKPLS
+153 DSITGEMKPLS

-247 ANKENRQPN
+247 ANKENREPN

-346 KEGQPEYFTNNVL
+346 KEGNPEYFTNNVL
-359 QNKKDYEKKVNA
+359 QNKKDYEKKINA

-386 NSPRELNLKKKE
+386 NNPRELELKKKE

-408 NEEQRKK
+408 TEEQRKR

-443 GYNQIL
+443 GYNQLL
-449 FELEGGKIRNEQLAY
+449 FELEGGKIRNEELAY
-464 TKINE
+464 TKINA
-469 WYANTLKLP
+469 WYENTLKLP
-478 KDQERKDKLIGLI
+478 KDQDRKDKLIGLI

-500 HAHSTATRIIQGK
+500 YANATATRIIQGK
-513 SLYLQNIIKSK
+513 TLYLRNLVETGATK
-524 GTDDM
+524 DM
-529 KIVDQLTETIESVR
+529 KLIDQLSDTIESVR

-559 EKPRYPTLQ
+559 EAPRYPTLQ

-590 FVSDD
+590 FVSGD
-595 TGINPTINVLSPDY
+595 TGKNLSINPLSPEY
-609 KNQERK
+609 KNQERL
-615 LARTQIFDITKNV
+615 LARTQIFEITKNV
-628 IGKQTIGADGN
+628 VGKQTIGADGN

-645 EDIELSYDFIVEDV
+645 EDIELSYDFVVEDV
-659 NAEFLINQ
+659 NAQFLINQ

-680 EQLAQFLEQLD
+680 EQLAQFLNQLD

-697 EKYKLVKVFDD
+697 EKYNLVKVFND

-728 AQDIPPDVPP
+728 AQVVPP
-738 DDSGGVTTDD
+738 DNSGGETTDVND
-748 LPEAP
+748 LSGTQGQNMESQP
-753 IKDFDKLSRED
+753 DFRGAGNNKQFVQEQ
-764 KLEVNRILGREVFK
+764 EQGE
-778 PKDLKVVTPEAVDE
+778 VDE
-792 NVQNSNVSGES
+792 NVQNSTVSDET
-803 KVKTTKDLN
+803 KVKTTGGLN

-832 IASGDVPAPIGA
+832 LASGDVPPPIGA

-852 NMYLQTAY
+852 DMYLTTVY

-874 YMKVNLMGSYQ
+874 YMKTNLMGSFQ

-897 EQPETTVGEFLP
+897 EQPKTTVGDFLP
-909 TQDLSEVRSDIT
+909 SQDLSEVRSDVT

-949 KVVINKQPSGV
+949 KVVINKEPSGV

-1046 KESLEHYKKFW
+1046 RESLEHYKKFW

>member
-874 YMKVNLMGSYQ
+874 YMKVNLMGSYR

-1104 EPPLY
+1104 QPPLY

>member
-42 EPNLQKYIVKKIKD
+42 EPTLQKYIVKKIED

-69 AKSARTYTNV
+69 AKSARTYTQV
-79 EKLLFPENV
+79 EKLLFPETV
-88 ELDETSQA
+88 ELDETSKA

-101 AALKKTQKQTDIEI
+101 AALKKTQQQQDIEI

-153 DSVTGEMKPLS
+153 DSITGEMKPLS

-203 EEGVKDFAKD
+203 EEGVKDFAKA
-213 HDKDHAFFKLEEYK
+213 HDEDHAFFKLEEYK

-247 ANKENRQPN
+247 ANKENREPN

-286 VLIPFITERGV
+286 VLIPFITERAV
-297 LMASMTELGD
+297 LMASMTDMGD
-307 ERFDMAIDFLQQF
+307 ERFDMALDFLYQF

-333 VINGEVVVNPVLD
+333 VINGKVVVNPVLD
-346 KEGQPEYFTNNVL
+346 KEGNPEYFTTNVL
-359 QNKKDYEKKVNA
+359 KSKKDYEKKINA
-371 AIKSINALRIQNQKI
+371 AIKSINALKIQNQKI

-408 NEEQRKK
+408 TEEQRKR

-443 GYNQIL
+443 GYNQLL
-449 FELEGGKIRNEQLAY
+449 FELEGGKIRNEELAY

-478 KDQERKDKLIGLI
+478 KDQDRKDKLIGLI

-500 HAHSTATRIIQGK
+500 YANTTATRIIQGK
-513 SLYLQNIIKSK
+513 SLYLQNIISSK

-529 KIVDQLTETIESVR
+529 KIVDQITETIESVR

-559 EKPRYPTLQ
+559 EAPRYPTLQ

-609 KNQERK
+609 KNQERL
-615 LARTQIFDITKNV
+615 LARTQIFEITKNV
-628 IGKQTIGADGN
+628 VGKQTIGADGN

-645 EDIELSYDFIVEDV
+645 EDIELSYDFVVEDV
-659 NAEFLINQ
+659 NAQFLINQ

-680 EQLAQFLEQLD
+680 EQLAQFLNQLD

-697 EKYKLVKVFDD
+697 EKYNLVKVFND

-719 LTKTINEYN
+719 FTKTINEYN
-728 AQDIPPDVPP
+728 AQVVPP
-738 DDSGGVTTDD
+738 DNSGGETTDVND
-748 LPEAP
+748 LSGTQGQNMESQP
-753 IKDFDKLSRED
+753 DFRGAGNNKQFVQEQ
-764 KLEVNRILGREVFK
+764 EQGE
-778 PKDLKVVTPEAVDE
+778 VDE
-792 NVQNSNVSGES
+792 NVQNSTVSDET
-803 KVKTTKDLN
+803 KVKTTGGLN

-832 IASGDVPAPIGA
+832 LASGDVSPPIGA

-852 NMYLQTAY
+852 DMYLTTVY

-874 YMKVNLMGSYQ
+874 YMKTNLMGSFQ

-897 EQPETTVGEFLP
+897 EQPTTTVGDFLP
-909 TQDLSEVRSDIT
+909 SQDLSKVRSDVT

-949 KVVINKQPSGV
+949 KVVINKEPSGV

-1046 KESLEHYKKFW
+1046 RESLEHYKKFW

>member
-1 MTSSGFQSFT
+1 MTYSGFQSST

-30 GLSQIAQTLAVI
+30 SLSQVAQALQTI
-42 EPNLQKYIVKKIKD
+42 EPTLQKFIVKKIKD
-56 IKEEDVAEAQTAG
+56 IKEEDVAEAQTEG
-69 AKSARTYTNV
+69 AKSARNYTRV

-88 ELDETSQA
+88 EIDETSQE
-96 YATSL
+96 YATTL
-101 AALKKTQKQTDIEI
+101 NALKKTQNQQDIEI

-233 LGLIYFSYIRNVTT
+233 LGLVYFSYIRNVTT
-247 ANKENRQPN
+247 ANKENREPN

-320 PNLFPRKLKTKTE
+320 PNLFPRKAKTKTE
-333 VINGEVVVNPVLD
+333 VVNGEVVVSPVLD
-346 KEGQPEYFTNNVL
+346 KNGNPEYFTNNVL
-359 QNKKDYEKKVNA
+359 QNKKNYEKQINT

-386 NSPRELNLKKKE
+386 NSPRELNLKTNKMKE
-398 MKDLLLLPNP
+398 LLQIN
-408 NEEQRKK
+408 NMSKEQRKE

-430 KNNRDTYRVYSEE
+430 KNNRDTYRLYSEE
-443 GYNQIL
+443 GFNQL
-449 FELEGGKIRNEQLAY
+449 FFELEGGKIRNEKLAY
-464 TKINE
+464 TKIDA
-469 WYANTLKLP
+469 WYENTLKLP
-478 KDQERKDKLIGLI
+478 KDQERKNKLLGLI

-500 HAHSTATRIIQGK
+500 YANATATRIIQGK
-513 SLYLQNIIKSK
+513 SLFLKNIVES
-524 GTDDM
+524 GGDEDM

-549 SVTKRVFVEG
+549 SVTKRVFEEG

-595 TGINPTINVLSPDY
+595 SGINPTINVLSPEY
-609 KNQERK
+609 KNEERK

-659 NAEFLINQ
+659 NAQFLINQ

-680 EQLAQFLEQLD
+680 EQLAQFLNQLD

-697 EKYKLVKVFDD
+697 EEYNLVKVFND

-728 AQDIPPDVPP
+728 AQVVPP
-738 DDSGGVTTDD
+738 DDEV
-748 LPEAP
+748 P
-753 IKDFDKLSRED
+753 IEDFDKLSKED

-778 PKDLKVVTPEAVDE
+778 PEDSNVVTPKTVDK
-792 NVQNSNVSGES
+792 NVEDSNDSSET

-812 LSKVISDIFIP
+812 LSQLMNNSLLNVAMP
-823 PVNATENDL
+823 PIGGLREGDL
-832 IASGDVPAPIGA
+832 IASADIDYPVDSDA
-844 GENFMNRF
+844 NDKLKYD
-852 NMYLQTAY
+852 MYLDKYY
-860 GFDTD
+860 GITRD
-865 SAIYKNMPN
+865 SREYKSLPN
-874 YMKVNLMGSYQ
+874 YMKYNLYTDYQ
-885 DEQAAEIAEKET
+885 ALDKEET
-897 EQPETTVGEFLP
+897 EKLGEGIEGSETTTTGEFLP
-909 TQDLSEVRSDIT
+909 NQDLSEVRSDST

-949 KVVINKQPSGV
+949 KVVINKEPNGI

-1095 LEVIRDAQR
+1095 LDVIRDAQR

>member
-30 GLSQIAQTLAVI
+30 GLSQIAQTLSVI
-42 EPNLQKYIVKKIKD
+42 EPTLQKYIVKKIED

-69 AKSARTYTNV
+69 AKSARTYTQV
-79 EKLLFPENV
+79 EKLLFPETV
-88 ELDETSQA
+88 ELDETSKA

-101 AALKKTQKQTDIEI
+101 AALKKTQQQQDIEI

-247 ANKENRQPN
+247 ANKENREPN

-333 VINGEVVVNPVLD
+333 VINGKVVVNPVLD
-346 KEGQPEYFTNNVL
+346 KDGQPEYFTNNVL
-359 QNKKDYEKKVNA
+359 QNKKDYEKKINA

-386 NSPRELNLKKKE
+386 NSPRELELKKKE

-408 NEEQRKK
+408 TEEQRKR

-430 KNNRDTYRVYSEE
+430 KNNRDTYRLYSEE
-443 GYNQIL
+443 GFNDLYFN
-449 FELEGGKIRNEQLAY
+449 LEGGKIRNEKLAY
-464 TKINE
+464 TKIDA
-469 WYANTLKLP
+469 WYENTLKLP
-478 KDQERKDKLIGLI
+478 KDQERKNKLLGLV

-513 SLYLQNIIKSK
+513 SLYLKNIVESSGDK
-524 GTDDM
+524 DM
-529 KIVDQLTETIESVR
+529 KIIDQITETIESVR
-543 TKLVDY
+543 TKLVEY
-549 SVTKRVFVEG
+549 SVTKKVFVEG

-595 TGINPTINVLSPDY
+595 TGKNLSINVLSPEY
-609 KNQERK
+609 KNQERL
-615 LARTQIFDITKNV
+615 LARTQIFEITKNV
-628 IGKQTIGADGN
+628 VGKQTIGADGN

-645 EDIELSYDFIVEDV
+645 EDIELSYDFVVEDV
-659 NAEFLINQ
+659 NAQFLINQ

-680 EQLAQFLEQLD
+680 EQLAQFLNQLD

-697 EKYKLVKVFDD
+697 EKYNLVKVFND

-719 LTKTINEYN
+719 FTKTINEYN
-728 AQDIPPDVPP
+728 AQVVPP
-738 DDSGGVTTDD
+738 DDSGGVTTDTQGQNMESQ
-748 LPEAP
+748 PNFRGAGNNKQFVQEQ
-753 IKDFDKLSRED
+753 EQG
-764 KLEVNRILGREVFK
+764 E
-778 PKDLKVVTPEAVDE
+778 VDE
-792 NVQNSNVSGES
+792 NVQNSTVSDET
-803 KVKTTKDLN
+803 KVKTTGGLN
-812 LSKVISDIFIP
+812 LSKVISDIFMP
-823 PVNATENDL
+823 PVNASENDL
-832 IASGDVPAPIGA
+832 LASGDVPPPVGA

-874 YMKVNLMGSYQ
+874 YMKTNLMGLFQ

-897 EQPETTVGEFLP
+897 EQPTTTVGEFLP
-909 TQDLSEVRSDIT
+909 SQDLSEVRSDVT

-949 KVVINKQPSGV
+949 KVVINKEPSGV

-1046 KESLEHYKKFW
+1046 RESLEHYKKFW

>member
-30 GLSQIAQTLAVI
+30 GLSQIAQTLSVI
-42 EPNLQKYIVKKIKD
+42 EPTLQKYIVKKIED

-69 AKSARTYTNV
+69 AKSARTYTQV
-79 EKLLFPENV
+79 EKLLFPETV
-88 ELDETSQA
+88 ELDETSKA

-101 AALKKTQKQTDIEI
+101 AALKKTQQQQDIEI

-247 ANKENRQPN
+247 ANKENREPN

-333 VINGEVVVNPVLD
+333 VINGEVVVSPILD
-346 KEGQPEYFTNNVL
+346 KDGQPEYFTNNVL
-359 QNKKDYEKKVNA
+359 QNKKDYEKKINA

-408 NEEQRKK
+408 TEEQRKR

-443 GYNQIL
+443 GYNQLL
-449 FELEGGKIRNEQLAY
+449 FELEGGKIRNEELAY

-478 KDQERKDKLIGLI
+478 KDQDRKDKLIGLI

-500 HAHSTATRIIQGK
+500 YANTTATRIIQGK
-513 SLYLQNIIKSK
+513 SLYLQNIISSK

-529 KIVDQLTETIESVR
+529 KIVDQITETIESVR

-559 EKPRYPTLQ
+559 EAPRYPTLQ

-609 KNQERK
+609 KNQERL
-615 LARTQIFDITKNV
+615 LARTQIFEITKNV
-628 IGKQTIGADGN
+628 VGKQTIGADGN

-645 EDIELSYDFIVEDV
+645 EDIELSYDFVVEDV
-659 NAEFLINQ
+659 NAQFLINQ

-680 EQLAQFLEQLD
+680 EQLAQFLNQLD

-697 EKYKLVKVFDD
+697 EKYNLVKVFND

-719 LTKTINEYN
+719 FTKTINEYN
-728 AQDIPPDVPP
+728 AQVVPP
-738 DDSGGVTTDD
+738 DNSGGETTDVND
-748 LPEAP
+748 LSGTQGQNMESQP
-753 IKDFDKLSRED
+753 DFRGAGNNKQFVQEQ
-764 KLEVNRILGREVFK
+764 EQGE
-778 PKDLKVVTPEAVDE
+778 VDE
-792 NVQNSNVSGES
+792 NVQNSTVSDET
-803 KVKTTKDLN
+803 KVKTTGGLN
-812 LSKVISDIFIP
+812 LSKVISDIFMP
-823 PVNATENDL
+823 PVNASENDL
-832 IASGDVPAPIGA
+832 LASGDVPPPVGA

-874 YMKVNLMGSYQ
+874 YMKTNLMGSFQ

-897 EQPETTVGEFLP
+897 EQPTTTVGDFLP
-909 TQDLSEVRSDIT
+909 SQDLSEVRSDVT

-949 KVVINKQPSGV
+949 KVVINKEPSGV

-1046 KESLEHYKKFW
+1046 RESLEHYKKFW

>member
-30 GLSQIAQTLAVI
+30 GLSQIAQTLSVI
-42 EPNLQKYIVKKIKD
+42 EPTLQKYIVKKIED

-69 AKSARTYTNV
+69 AKSARTYTQV
-79 EKLLFPENV
+79 EKLLFPETV
-88 ELDETSQA
+88 ELDETSKA

-101 AALKKTQKQTDIEI
+101 AALKKTQQQQDIEI

-247 ANKENRQPN
+247 ANKENREPN

-346 KEGQPEYFTNNVL
+346 KDGQPEYFTNNVL
-359 QNKKDYEKKVNA
+359 QNKKDYEKKINA

-386 NSPRELNLKKKE
+386 NSPRELNLKTIRMKE
-398 MKDLLLLPNP
+398 LLEVEVMTPEN
-408 NEEQRKK
+408 RKE

-430 KNNRDTYRVYSEE
+430 KNNRDTYRLYSEE
-443 GYNQIL
+443 GFNDLYFN
-449 FELEGGKIRNEQLAY
+449 LEGGKIRNEKLAY
-464 TKINE
+464 TKIDA
-469 WYANTLKLP
+469 WYENTLKLP
-478 KDQERKDKLIGLI
+478 KDQDRKDKLLGLV

-513 SLYLQNIIKSK
+513 SLYLKNIVESNGDK
-524 GTDDM
+524 DM
-529 KIVDQLTETIESVR
+529 KIIDQITETIESVR
-543 TKLVDY
+543 TKLVEY
-549 SVTKRVFVEG
+549 SVTKKVFVEG

-568 EIDNYGE
+568 EIDDYGE

-590 FVSDD
+590 SVSNN
-595 TGINPTINVLSPDY
+595 TGINLSINPLSTEY
-609 KNQERK
+609 KDSQRE
-615 LARTQIFDITKNV
+615 LARIQIFDITKSV
-628 IGKQTIGADGN
+628 IGKQTIGEDGN

-645 EDIELSYDFIVEDV
+645 EDIELSYDFVVEDV
-659 NAEFLINQ
+659 NAQFLINQ

-680 EQLAQFLEQLD
+680 EQLAQFLNQLD

-697 EKYKLVKVFDD
+697 EKYNLVKVFND

-719 LTKTINEYN
+719 FTKTINEYN
-728 AQDIPPDVPP
+728 AQVVPP
-738 DDSGGVTTDD
+738 DNSGGETTDVND
-748 LPEAP
+748 LSGTQGQNMESQP
-753 IKDFDKLSRED
+753 DFRGAGNNKQFVQEQ
-764 KLEVNRILGREVFK
+764 EQGE
-778 PKDLKVVTPEAVDE
+778 VDE
-792 NVQNSNVSGES
+792 NTQNSTVSDET
-803 KVKTTKDLN
+803 KVKTTGGLN

-832 IASGDVPAPIGA
+832 LASGDVSPPIGA

-852 NMYLQTAY
+852 DMYLTTVY

-874 YMKVNLMGSYQ
+874 YMKTNLMGSFQ

-897 EQPETTVGEFLP
+897 EQPTTTVGDFLP
-909 TQDLSEVRSDIT
+909 SQDLSEVRSDVT

-949 KVVINKQPSGV
+949 KVVINKEPSGV

-1046 KESLEHYKKFW
+1046 RESLEHYKKFW

>member
-30 GLSQIAQTLAVI
+30 GLSQIAQTLSVI
-42 EPNLQKYIVKKIKD
+42 EPTLQKYIVKKIED

-69 AKSARTYTNV
+69 AKSARTYTQV
-79 EKLLFPENV
+79 EKLLFPETV
-88 ELDETSQA
+88 ELDETSKA

-101 AALKKTQKQTDIEI
+101 AALKKTQQQQDIEI

-139 KSEISSDYQTYRVP
+139 KAEISSDYQTYRVP

-203 EEGVKDFAKD
+203 EEEVKDFAKA
-213 HDKDHAFFKLEEYK
+213 HDEDHAFFKLEEYK

-247 ANKENRQPN
+247 ANKENREPN
-256 LEQEAN
+256 FEQEAN

-276 AEDLSKFYDE
+276 AEDLAKFYDE
-286 VLIPFITERGV
+286 VLIPFITERAV
-297 LMASMTELGD
+297 LMASMTDMGD
-307 ERFDMAIDFLQQF
+307 ERFDMALDFLYQF

-333 VINGEVVVNPVLD
+333 VINGKVVVNPVLD
-346 KEGQPEYFTNNVL
+346 KEGNPEYFTTNVL
-359 QNKKDYEKKVNA
+359 KSKKDYEKKINA
-371 AIKSINALRIQNQKI
+371 AIKSINALKIQNQKI

-408 NEEQRKK
+408 TEEQRKR

-443 GYNQIL
+443 GYNQLL
-449 FELEGGKIRNEQLAY
+449 FELEGGKIRNEELAY

-478 KDQERKDKLIGLI
+478 KDQDRKDKLIGLI

-500 HAHSTATRIIQGK
+500 YANTTATRIIQGK
-513 SLYLQNIIKSK
+513 SLYLQNIISSK

-529 KIVDQLTETIESVR
+529 KIVDQITETIESVR

-559 EKPRYPTLQ
+559 EAPRYPTLQ

-609 KNQERK
+609 KNQERL
-615 LARTQIFDITKNV
+615 LARTQIFEITKNV
-628 IGKQTIGADGN
+628 VGKQTIGADGN

-645 EDIELSYDFIVEDV
+645 EDIELSYDFVVEDV
-659 NAEFLINQ
+659 NAQFLINQ

-680 EQLAQFLEQLD
+680 EQLAQFLNQLD

-697 EKYKLVKVFDD
+697 EKYNLVKVFND

-719 LTKTINEYN
+719 FTKTINEYN
-728 AQDIPPDVPP
+728 AQVVPP
-738 DDSGGVTTDD
+738 DNSGGETTDVND
-748 LPEAP
+748 LSGTQGQNMESQP
-753 IKDFDKLSRED
+753 DFRGAGNNKQFVQEQ
-764 KLEVNRILGREVFK
+764 EQGE
-778 PKDLKVVTPEAVDE
+778 VDE
-792 NVQNSNVSGES
+792 NVQNSTVSDET
-803 KVKTTKDLN
+803 KVKTTGGLN
-812 LSKVISDIFIP
+812 LSKVISDIFMP

-832 IASGDVPAPIGA
+832 LASGDVPPPIGA

-852 NMYLQTAY
+852 DMYLTSVY

-874 YMKVNLMGSYQ
+874 YMKTNLMGSFQ

-897 EQPETTVGEFLP
+897 KQPETTVGDFLP
-909 TQDLSEVRSDIT
+909 SQDLSEVRSDVT

-949 KVVINKQPSGV
+949 KVVINKEPSGV

-1046 KESLEHYKKFW
+1046 RESLEHYKKFW

>member
-30 GLSQIAQTLAVI
+30 GLSQIAQTLSVI
-42 EPNLQKYIVKKIKD
+42 EPTLQKYIVKKIED

-69 AKSARTYTNV
+69 AKSARTYTQV
-79 EKLLFPENV
+79 EKLLFPETV
-88 ELDETSQA
+88 ELDETSKA

-101 AALKKTQKQTDIEI
+101 AALKKTQQQQDIEI

-247 ANKENRQPN
+247 ANKENREPN

-346 KEGQPEYFTNNVL
+346 KDGNPEYFTNNVL
-359 QNKKDYEKKVNA
+359 QNKKDYEKKINT

-408 NEEQRKK
+408 TEEQRKR

-430 KNNRDTYRVYSEE
+430 KNNRDTYRLYSEE
-443 GYNQIL
+443 GFNDLYFN
-449 FELEGGKIRNEQLAY
+449 LEGGKIRNEKLAY
-464 TKINE
+464 TKIDA
-469 WYANTLKLP
+469 WYENTLKLP
-478 KDQERKDKLIGLI
+478 KDQDRKDKLLGLV

-513 SLYLQNIIKSK
+513 SLYLKNIVESNGDK
-524 GTDDM
+524 DM
-529 KIVDQLTETIESVR
+529 KIIDQITETIESVR

-559 EKPRYPTLQ
+559 EAPRYPTLQ

-609 KNQERK
+609 KNQERL
-615 LARTQIFDITKNV
+615 LARTQIFEITKNV
-628 IGKQTIGADGN
+628 VGKQTIGADGN

-645 EDIELSYDFIVEDV
+645 EDIELSYDFVVEDV
-659 NAEFLINQ
+659 NAQFLINQ

-680 EQLAQFLEQLD
+680 EQLAQFLNQLD

-697 EKYKLVKVFDD
+697 EKYNLVKVFND

-719 LTKTINEYN
+719 FTKTINEYN
-728 AQDIPPDVPP
+728 AQVVPP
-738 DDSGGVTTDD
+738 DNSGGETTDVND
-748 LPEAP
+748 LSGTQGQNMESQP
-753 IKDFDKLSRED
+753 DFRGAGNNKQFVQEQ
-764 KLEVNRILGREVFK
+764 EQGE
-778 PKDLKVVTPEAVDE
+778 VDE
-792 NVQNSNVSGES
+792 NVQNSTVSDET
-803 KVKTTKDLN
+803 KVKTTGGLN
-812 LSKVISDIFIP
+812 LSKVISDIFMP
-823 PVNATENDL
+823 PVNASENDL
-832 IASGDVPAPIGA
+832 LASGDVPPPVGA

-874 YMKVNLMGSYQ
+874 YMKTNLMGSFQ

-897 EQPETTVGEFLP
+897 EQPTTTVGDFLP
-909 TQDLSEVRSDIT
+909 SQDLSEVRSDVT

-949 KVVINKQPSGV
+949 KVVINKEPSGV

-1046 KESLEHYKKFW
+1046 RESLEHYKKFW

>member
-30 GLSQIAQTLAVI
+30 GLSQIAQTLSVI
-42 EPNLQKYIVKKIKD
+42 EPTLQKYIVKKIED

-69 AKSARTYTNV
+69 AKSARTYTQV
-79 EKLLFPENV
+79 EKLLFPETV
-88 ELDETSQA
+88 ELDETSKA

-101 AALKKTQKQTDIEI
+101 AALKKTQQQQDIEI

-247 ANKENRQPN
+247 ANKENREPN

-346 KEGQPEYFTNNVL
+346 KNGQPEYFTNNVL
-359 QNKKDYEKKVNA
+359 QNKKDYEKKINA

-386 NSPRELNLKKKE
+386 NNPRELELKKKE

-408 NEEQRKK
+408 TEEQRKR

-443 GYNQIL
+443 GYNQLL
-449 FELEGGKIRNEQLAY
+449 FELEGGKIRNEELAY
-464 TKINE
+464 TKINA
-469 WYANTLKLP
+469 WYENTLKLP
-478 KDQERKDKLIGLI
+478 KDQDRKDKLIGLI

-500 HAHSTATRIIQGK
+500 YANATATRIIQGK
-513 SLYLQNIIKSK
+513 TLYLRNLVETGATK
-524 GTDDM
+524 DM
-529 KIVDQLTETIESVR
+529 KLIDQLSDTIESVR

-559 EKPRYPTLQ
+559 EAPRYPTLQ

-590 FVSDD
+590 FVSGD
-595 TGINPTINVLSPDY
+595 TGKNLSINPLSPEY
-609 KNQERK
+609 KNQERL
-615 LARTQIFDITKNV
+615 LARTQIFEITKNV
-628 IGKQTIGADGN
+628 VGKQTIGADGN

-645 EDIELSYDFIVEDV
+645 EDIELSYDFVVEDV
-659 NAEFLINQ
+659 NAQFLINQ

-680 EQLAQFLEQLD
+680 EQLAQFLNQLD

-697 EKYKLVKVFDD
+697 EKYNLVKVFND

-728 AQDIPPDVPP
+728 AQVVPP
-738 DDSGGVTTDD
+738 DNSGGETTDVND
-748 LPEAP
+748 LSGTQGQNMESQP
-753 IKDFDKLSRED
+753 DFRGAGNNKQFVQEQ
-764 KLEVNRILGREVFK
+764 EQGE
-778 PKDLKVVTPEAVDE
+778 VDE
-792 NVQNSNVSGES
+792 NVQNSTVSDET
-803 KVKTTKDLN
+803 KVKTTGGLN

-832 IASGDVPAPIGA
+832 LASGDVPPPIGA

-852 NMYLQTAY
+852 DMYLTTVY
-860 GFDTD
+860 GFDTN

-874 YMKVNLMGSYQ
+874 YMKTNLMGSFQ

-897 EQPETTVGEFLP
+897 EQPKTTVGDFLP
-909 TQDLSEVRSDIT
+909 SQDLSEVRSDVT

-949 KVVINKQPSGV
+949 KVVINKEPSGV

-1046 KESLEHYKKFW
+1046 RESLEHYKKFW

>member
-30 GLSQIAQTLAVI
+30 GLSQIAQTLSVI
-42 EPNLQKYIVKKIKD
+42 EPTLQKYIVKKIED

-69 AKSARTYTNV
+69 AKSARTYTQV
-79 EKLLFPENV
+79 EKLLFPETV
-88 ELDETSQA
+88 ELDETSKA

-101 AALKKTQKQTDIEI
+101 AALKKTQQQQDIEI

-153 DSVTGEMKPLS
+153 DSITGEMKPLS

-247 ANKENRQPN
+247 ANKENREPN

-346 KEGQPEYFTNNVL
+346 KDGQPEYFTNNVL
-359 QNKKDYEKKVNA
+359 QNKKDYEKKINA

-408 NEEQRKK
+408 TEEQRKR

-443 GYNQIL
+443 GYNQLL
-449 FELEGGKIRNEQLAY
+449 FELEGGKIRNEELAY
-464 TKINE
+464 TKINA
-469 WYANTLKLP
+469 WYENTLKLP
-478 KDQERKDKLIGLI
+478 KDQDRRDKLIGLI

-500 HAHSTATRIIQGK
+500 YANATATRIIQGK
-513 SLYLQNIIKSK
+513 TLYLRNLVETGATK
-524 GTDDM
+524 DM
-529 KIVDQLTETIESVR
+529 KLIDQLSDTIESVR

-559 EKPRYPTLQ
+559 EAPRYPTLQ

-590 FVSDD
+590 FVSGD
-595 TGINPTINVLSPDY
+595 TGKNLSINPLSPEY
-609 KNQERK
+609 KNQERL
-615 LARTQIFDITKNV
+615 LARTQIFEITKNV
-628 IGKQTIGADGN
+628 VGKQTIGADGN

-645 EDIELSYDFIVEDV
+645 EDIELSYDFVVEDV
-659 NAEFLINQ
+659 NAQFLINQ

-680 EQLAQFLEQLD
+680 EQLAQFLNQLD

-697 EKYKLVKVFDD
+697 EKYNLVKVFND

-719 LTKTINEYN
+719 FTKTINEYN
-728 AQDIPPDVPP
+728 AQVVPP
-738 DDSGGVTTDD
+738 DNSGGETTDVND
-748 LPEAP
+748 LSGTQGQNMESQP
-753 IKDFDKLSRED
+753 DFRGAGNNKQFVQEQ
-764 KLEVNRILGREVFK
+764 EQGE
-778 PKDLKVVTPEAVDE
+778 VDE
-792 NVQNSNVSGES
+792 NVQNSTVSDET
-803 KVKTTKDLN
+803 KVKTTGGLN

-832 IASGDVPAPIGA
+832 LASGDVPPPVGA

-852 NMYLQTAY
+852 DMYLTTVY

-874 YMKVNLMGSYQ
+874 YMKTNLMGSFQ

-897 EQPETTVGEFLP
+897 EQPTTTVGDFLP
-909 TQDLSEVRSDIT
+909 SQDLSEVRSDVT

-949 KVVINKQPSGV
+949 KVVINKEPSGV

-1046 KESLEHYKKFW
+1046 RESLEHYKKFW

>member
-30 GLSQIAQTLAVI
+30 GLSQIAQTLSVI
-42 EPNLQKYIVKKIKD
+42 EPTLQKYIVKKIED

-69 AKSARTYTNV
+69 AKSARTYTQV
-79 EKLLFPENV
+79 EKLLFPETV
-88 ELDETSQA
+88 ELDETSKA

-101 AALKKTQKQTDIEI
+101 AALKKTQQQQDIEI

-153 DSVTGEMKPLS
+153 DSITGEMKPLS

-247 ANKENRQPN
+247 ANKENREPN

-346 KEGQPEYFTNNVL
+346 KNGQPEYFTNNVL
-359 QNKKDYEKKVNA
+359 QNKKDYEKKINA

-386 NSPRELNLKKKE
+386 NNPRELELKKKE

-408 NEEQRKK
+408 TEEQRKR

-443 GYNQIL
+443 GYNQLL
-449 FELEGGKIRNEQLAY
+449 FELEGGKIRNEELAY
-464 TKINE
+464 TKINA
-469 WYANTLKLP
+469 WYENTLKLP
-478 KDQERKDKLIGLI
+478 KDQDRKDKLIGLI

-500 HAHSTATRIIQGK
+500 YANATATRIIQGQT
-513 SLYLQNIIKSK
+513 LYLRNLVETVATK
-524 GTDDM
+524 DM
-529 KIVDQLTETIESVR
+529 KLIDQLSDTIESVR

-559 EKPRYPTLQ
+559 EAPRYPTLQ

-590 FVSDD
+590 FVSGD
-595 TGINPTINVLSPDY
+595 TGKNLSINPLSPEY
-609 KNQERK
+609 KNQERL
-615 LARTQIFDITKNV
+615 LARTQIFEITKNV
-628 IGKQTIGADGN
+628 VGKQTIGADGN

-645 EDIELSYDFIVEDV
+645 EDIELSYDFVVEDV
-659 NAEFLINQ
+659 NAQFLINQ

-680 EQLAQFLEQLD
+680 EQLAQFLNQLD

-697 EKYKLVKVFDD
+697 EKYNLVKVFND

-728 AQDIPPDVPP
+728 AQVVPP
-738 DDSGGVTTDD
+738 DNSGGETTDVND
-748 LPEAP
+748 LSGTQGQNMESQP
-753 IKDFDKLSRED
+753 DFRGAGNNKQFVQEQ
-764 KLEVNRILGREVFK
+764 EQGE
-778 PKDLKVVTPEAVDE
+778 VDE
-792 NVQNSNVSGES
+792 NTQNSTVSDET
-803 KVKTTKDLN
+803 KVKTTGGLN

-832 IASGDVPAPIGA
+832 LASGDVPPPIGA

-852 NMYLQTAY
+852 DMYLTTVY
-860 GFDTD
+860 GFDTN

-874 YMKVNLMGSYQ
+874 YMKTNLMGSFQ

-897 EQPETTVGEFLP
+897 EQPKTTVGDFLP
-909 TQDLSEVRSDIT
+909 SQDLSEVRSDVT

-949 KVVINKQPSGV
+949 KVVINKEPSGV

-1046 KESLEHYKKFW
+1046 RESLEHYKKFW

>member
-1 MTSSGFQSFT
+1 MTYSGFQSST

-30 GLSQIAQTLAVI
+30 SLSQVAQALQTI
-42 EPNLQKYIVKKIKD
+42 EPTLQKFIVKKIKD
-56 IKEEDVAEAQTAG
+56 IKEEDVAEAQTEG
-69 AKSARTYTNV
+69 AKSARNYTRV

-88 ELDETSQA
+88 EIDETSQE
-96 YATSL
+96 YATTL
-101 AALKKTQKQTDIEI
+101 NALKKTQNQQDIEI

-233 LGLIYFSYIRNVTT
+233 LGLVYFSYIRNVTT
-247 ANKENRQPN
+247 ANKENREPN

-320 PNLFPRKLKTKTE
+320 PNLFPRKAKTKTE
-333 VINGEVVVNPVLD
+333 VVNGEVVVSPVLD
-346 KEGQPEYFTNNVL
+346 KNGNPEYFTNNVL
-359 QNKKDYEKKVNA
+359 QNKKNYEKQINT

-386 NSPRELNLKKKE
+386 NSPRELNLKTNKMKE
-398 MKDLLLLPNP
+398 LLQIN
-408 NEEQRKK
+408 NMSKEQRKE

-430 KNNRDTYRVYSEE
+430 KNNRDTYRLYSEE
-443 GYNQIL
+443 GFNQL
-449 FELEGGKIRNEQLAY
+449 FFELEGGKIRNEKLAY
-464 TKINE
+464 TKIDA
-469 WYANTLKLP
+469 WYENTLKLP
-478 KDQERKDKLIGLI
+478 KDQERKNKLLGLI

-500 HAHSTATRIIQGK
+500 YANATATRIIQGK
-513 SLYLQNIIKSK
+513 SLFLKNIVES
-524 GTDDM
+524 GGDEDM

-549 SVTKRVFVEG
+549 SVTKRVFEEG

-595 TGINPTINVLSPDY
+595 SGINPTINVLSPEY
-609 KNQERK
+609 KNEERK

-659 NAEFLINQ
+659 NAQFLINQ

-680 EQLAQFLEQLD
+680 EQLAQFLNQLD

-697 EKYKLVKVFDD
+697 EKYNLVKVFND

-719 LTKTINEYN
+719 FTKTINEYN
-728 AQDIPPDVPP
+728 AQVVPP
-738 DDSGGVTTDD
+738 DDEV
-748 LPEAP
+748 P
-753 IKDFDKLSRED
+753 IEDFDKLSKED

-778 PKDLKVVTPEAVDE
+778 PEDSNVVTPKTVDK
-792 NVQNSNVSGES
+792 NVEDSNDSSET

-812 LSKVISDIFIP
+812 LSQLMNNSLLNVAMP
-823 PVNATENDL
+823 PIGGLREGDL
-832 IASGDVPAPIGA
+832 IASADIDYPVDSDA
-844 GENFMNRF
+844 NDKLKYD
-852 NMYLQTAY
+852 MYLDKYY
-860 GFDTD
+860 GITRD
-865 SAIYKNMPN
+865 SREYKSLPN
-874 YMKVNLMGSYQ
+874 YMKYNLYTDYQ
-885 DEQAAEIAEKET
+885 ALDKEET
-897 EQPETTVGEFLP
+897 EKLGEGIEGSETTTTGEFLP
-909 TQDLSEVRSDIT
+909 NQDLSEVRSDST

-949 KVVINKQPSGV
+949 KVVINKEPNGI

-1095 LEVIRDAQR
+1095 LDVIRDAQR

>member
-30 GLSQIAQTLAVI
+30 GLSQIAQTLSVI
-42 EPNLQKYIVKKIKD
+42 EPTLQKYIVKKIED

-69 AKSARTYTNV
+69 AKSARTYTQV
-79 EKLLFPENV
+79 EKLLFPETV
-88 ELDETSQA
+88 ELDETSKA

-101 AALKKTQKQTDIEI
+101 AALKKTQQQQDIEI

-153 DSVTGEMKPLS
+153 DSITGEMKPLS

-247 ANKENRQPN
+247 ANKENREPN

-346 KEGQPEYFTNNVL
+346 KNGQPEYFTNNVL
-359 QNKKDYEKKVNA
+359 QNKKDYEKKINA

-398 MKDLLLLPNP
+398 MKDLLMLPNP
-408 NEEQRKK
+408 TEEQRKR

-443 GYNQIL
+443 GYNQLL
-449 FELEGGKIRNEQLAY
+449 FELEGGKIRNEELAY
-464 TKINE
+464 TKINA
-469 WYANTLKLP
+469 WYENTLKLP
-478 KDQERKDKLIGLI
+478 KDQDRKDKLIGLI

-500 HAHSTATRIIQGK
+500 YANATATRIIQGK
-513 SLYLQNIIKSK
+513 TLYLRNLVETGATK
-524 GTDDM
+524 DM
-529 KIVDQLTETIESVR
+529 KLIDQLSDTIESVR

-559 EKPRYPTLQ
+559 EAPRYPTLQ

-590 FVSDD
+590 FVSGD
-595 TGINPTINVLSPDY
+595 TGKNLSINPLSPEY
-609 KNQERK
+609 KNQERL
-615 LARTQIFDITKNV
+615 LARTQIFEITKNV
-628 IGKQTIGADGN
+628 VGKQTIGADGN

-645 EDIELSYDFIVEDV
+645 EDIELSYDFVVEDV
-659 NAEFLINQ
+659 NAQFLINQ

-680 EQLAQFLEQLD
+680 EQLAQFLNQLD

-697 EKYKLVKVFDD
+697 EKYNLVKVFND

-719 LTKTINEYN
+719 FTKTINEYN
-728 AQDIPPDVPP
+728 AQVVPP
-738 DDSGGVTTDD
+738 DNSGGETTDVND
-748 LPEAP
+748 LSGTQGQNMESQP
-753 IKDFDKLSRED
+753 DFRGAGNNKQFVQEQ
-764 KLEVNRILGREVFK
+764 EQGE
-778 PKDLKVVTPEAVDE
+778 VDE
-792 NVQNSNVSGES
+792 NVQNSTVSDET
-803 KVKTTKDLN
+803 KVKTTGGLN

-832 IASGDVPAPIGA
+832 LASGDVPPPIGA

-852 NMYLQTAY
+852 DMYLTTVY
-860 GFDTD
+860 GFDTN

-874 YMKVNLMGSYQ
+874 YMKTNLMGSFQ

-897 EQPETTVGEFLP
+897 EQPKTTVGDFLP
-909 TQDLSEVRSDIT
+909 SQDLSEVRSDVT

-949 KVVINKQPSGV
+949 KVVINKEPSGV

-1046 KESLEHYKKFW
+1046 RESLEHYKKFW

>member
-30 GLSQIAQTLAVI
+30 GLSQIAQTLSVI
-42 EPNLQKYIVKKIKD
+42 EPTLQKYIVKKIED

-69 AKSARTYTNV
+69 AKSARTYTQV
-79 EKLLFPENV
+79 EKLLFPETV
-88 ELDETSQA
+88 ELDETSKA

-101 AALKKTQKQTDIEI
+101 AALKKTQQQQDIEI

-153 DSVTGEMKPLS
+153 DSITGEMKPLS

-247 ANKENRQPN
+247 ANKENREPN

-346 KEGQPEYFTNNVL
+346 KDGQPEYFTNNVL
-359 QNKKDYEKKVNA
+359 QNKKDYEKKINA

-386 NSPRELNLKKKE
+386 NNPRELELKKKE

-408 NEEQRKK
+408 TEEQRKR

-443 GYNQIL
+443 GYNQLL
-449 FELEGGKIRNEQLAY
+449 FELEGGKIRNEELAY
-464 TKINE
+464 TKINA
-469 WYANTLKLP
+469 WYENTLKLP
-478 KDQERKDKLIGLI
+478 KDQDRKDKLIGLI

-500 HAHSTATRIIQGK
+500 YANATATRIIQGK
-513 SLYLQNIIKSK
+513 TLYLRNLVETGATK
-524 GTDDM
+524 DM
-529 KIVDQLTETIESVR
+529 KLIDQLSDTIESVR

-559 EKPRYPTLQ
+559 EAPRYPTLQ

-590 FVSDD
+590 FVSGD
-595 TGINPTINVLSPDY
+595 TGKNLSINPLSPEY
-609 KNQERK
+609 KNQERL
-615 LARTQIFDITKNV
+615 LARTQIFEITKNV
-628 IGKQTIGADGN
+628 VGKQTIGADGN

-645 EDIELSYDFIVEDV
+645 EDIELSYDFVVEDV
-659 NAEFLINQ
+659 NAQFLINQ

-680 EQLAQFLEQLD
+680 EQLAQFLNQLD

-697 EKYKLVKVFDD
+697 EKYNLVKVFND

-728 AQDIPPDVPP
+728 AQVVPP
-738 DDSGGVTTDD
+738 DNSGGETTDVND
-748 LPEAP
+748 LSGTQGQNMESQP
-753 IKDFDKLSRED
+753 DFRGAGNNKQFVQEQ
-764 KLEVNRILGREVFK
+764 EQGE
-778 PKDLKVVTPEAVDE
+778 VDE
-792 NVQNSNVSGES
+792 NVQNSTVSDET
-803 KVKTTKDLN
+803 KVKTTGGLN

-832 IASGDVPAPIGA
+832 LASGDVPPPIGA

-852 NMYLQTAY
+852 DMYLTTVY
-860 GFDTD
+860 GFDTN

-874 YMKVNLMGSYQ
+874 YMKTNLMGSFQ

-897 EQPETTVGEFLP
+897 EQPTTTVGDFLP
-909 TQDLSEVRSDIT
+909 SQDLSEVRSDVT

-949 KVVINKQPSGV
+949 KVVINKEPSGV

-1046 KESLEHYKKFW
+1046 RESLEHYKKFW

>member
-1 MTSSGFQSFT
+1 MTYSGFQSST

-30 GLSQIAQTLAVI
+30 SLSQVAQALQTI
-42 EPNLQKYIVKKIKD
+42 EPNLQKFIVKKIKD
-56 IKEEDVAEAQTAG
+56 IKEEDVAEAQTEG
-69 AKSARTYTNV
+69 AKSARNYTRV

-88 ELDETSQA
+88 EIDETSQE
-96 YATSL
+96 YATTL
-101 AALKKTQKQTDIEI
+101 NALKKTQNQQDIEI

-233 LGLIYFSYIRNVTT
+233 LGLVYFSYIRNVTT
-247 ANKENRQPN
+247 ANKENREPN

-320 PNLFPRKLKTKTE
+320 PNLFPRKAKTKTE
-333 VINGEVVVNPVLD
+333 VVNGEVVVSPVLD
-346 KEGQPEYFTNNVL
+346 KNGKPEYFTNNVL
-359 QNKKDYEKKVNA
+359 QNKKNYEKQINT

-386 NSPRELNLKKKE
+386 NSPRELNLKTNKMKE
-398 MKDLLLLPNP
+398 LLQIN
-408 NEEQRKK
+408 NMSKEQRKE

-430 KNNRDTYRVYSEE
+430 KNNRDTYRLYSEE
-443 GYNQIL
+443 GFNQL
-449 FELEGGKIRNEQLAY
+449 FFELEGGKIRNEKLAY
-464 TKINE
+464 TKIDA
-469 WYANTLKLP
+469 WYENTLKLP
-478 KDQERKDKLIGLI
+478 KDQERKNKLLGLI

-500 HAHSTATRIIQGK
+500 YANATATRIIQGK
-513 SLYLQNIIKSK
+513 SLFLKNIVES
-524 GTDDM
+524 GGDEDM

-549 SVTKRVFVEG
+549 SVTKRVFEEG

-595 TGINPTINVLSPDY
+595 TGVNLSINVLSPAY
-609 KNQERK
+609 KNEERK

-659 NAEFLINQ
+659 NAQFLINQ
-667 FYNEDGSQTSGQK
+667 FYDEDGSQSSAQK
-680 EQLAQFLEQLD
+680 EQLAQFLNQLD

-697 EKYKLVKVFDD
+697 EKYNLVKVFND

-719 LTKTINEYN
+719 FTKTINEYN
-728 AQDIPPDVPP
+728 AQVVPP
-738 DDSGGVTTDD
+738 DDEV
-748 LPEAP
+748 P
-753 IKDFDKLSRED
+753 IEDFDKLSKED

-778 PKDLKVVTPEAVDE
+778 PEDSNVVIPKTVDE
-792 NVQNSNVSGES
+792 NVQDSNDSSET
-803 KVKTTKDLN
+803 KVKTTKGLN
-812 LSKVISDIFIP
+812 LSQLMNNSLLNVAMP
-823 PVNATENDL
+823 PIGGLKEGDL
-832 IASGDVPAPIGA
+832 IASADIDYPVDSDA
-844 GENFMNRF
+844 NDKLKYD
-852 NMYLQTAY
+852 MYLDKYY
-860 GFDTD
+860 GITRD
-865 SAIYKNMPN
+865 SREYKSLPN
-874 YMKVNLMGSYQ
+874 YMKYNLYTDYQ
-885 DEQAAEIAEKET
+885 ALDKEET
-897 EQPETTVGEFLP
+897 EKLGEGLEESETTTTGEFLP
-909 TQDLSEVRSDIT
+909 NQDLSEVRSDST

-949 KVVINKQPSGV
+949 KVVINKEPNGI

-1095 LEVIRDAQR
+1095 LDVIRDAQR

>member
-30 GLSQIAQTLAVI
+30 GLYQIAQTLSVI
-42 EPNLQKYIVKKIKD
+42 EPTLQKYIVKKIED

-69 AKSARTYTNV
+69 AKSARTYTQV
-79 EKLLFPENV
+79 EKLLFPETV
-88 ELDETSQA
+88 ELDETSKA

-101 AALKKTQKQTDIEI
+101 AALKKTQQQQDIEI

-153 DSVTGEMKPLS
+153 DSITGEMKPLS

-247 ANKENRQPN
+247 ANKENREPN

-333 VINGEVVVNPVLD
+333 VINGKVVVKPVLD
-346 KEGQPEYFTNNVL
+346 KDGKPEYFTTNVL
-359 QNKKDYEKKVNA
+359 KNKKDYEKKINA

-408 NEEQRKK
+408 TEEQRKR

-430 KNNRDTYRVYSEE
+430 KNNRDTYTVYSEE
-443 GYNQIL
+443 GYNQLL
-449 FELEGGKIRNEQLAY
+449 FELEGGKIRNEELAY

-478 KDQERKDKLIGLI
+478 KDQDRKDKLIGLI

-500 HAHSTATRIIQGK
+500 YANTTATRIIQGK
-513 SLYLQNIIKSK
+513 SLYLQNIISSK

-529 KIVDQLTETIESVR
+529 KIVDQITETIESVR

-559 EKPRYPTLQ
+559 EAPRYTTLQ
-568 EIDNYGE
+568 EIDNYVE

-609 KNQERK
+609 KNQERL
-615 LARTQIFDITKNV
+615 LARTQIFEITKNV
-628 IGKQTIGADGN
+628 VGKQTIGADGN

-645 EDIELSYDFIVEDV
+645 EDIELSYDFVVEDV
-659 NAEFLINQ
+659 NAQFLINQ

-680 EQLAQFLEQLD
+680 EQLAQFLNQLD

-697 EKYKLVKVFDD
+697 EKYNLVKVFND

-719 LTKTINEYN
+719 FTKTINEYN
-728 AQDIPPDVPP
+728 AQVVPP
-738 DDSGGVTTDD
+738 DNSGGETTDVNE
-748 LPEAP
+748 LSGTQGQNMESQP
-753 IKDFDKLSRED
+753 DFRGAGNNKQFVQEQ
-764 KLEVNRILGREVFK
+764 EQGE
-778 PKDLKVVTPEAVDE
+778 VDE
-792 NVQNSNVSGES
+792 NVQNSTVSDET
-803 KVKTTKDLN
+803 KVKTTGGLN
-812 LSKVISDIFIP
+812 LSKVISDIFMP
-823 PVNATENDL
+823 PVNASENDL
-832 IASGDVPAPIGA
+832 LASGDVPPPVGA
-844 GENFMNRF
+844 GENFMNKF
-852 NMYLQTAY
+852 DMYLTNVY

-874 YMKVNLMGSYQ
+874 YMKTNLMGSFQ
-885 DEQAAEIAEKET
+885 DEQAAERAEQET
-897 EQPETTVGEFLP
+897 EQPPTTVGDFLP
-909 TQDLSEVRSDIT
+909 NQDLSEVRSDVT

-949 KVVINKQPSGV
+949 KVVINKEPSGV

-1046 KESLEHYKKFW
+1046 RESLEHYKKFW

>member
-30 GLSQIAQTLAVI
+30 GLSQIAQTLSVI
-42 EPNLQKYIVKKIKD
+42 EPTLQKYIVKKIED

-69 AKSARTYTNV
+69 AKSARTYTQV
-79 EKLLFPENV
+79 EKLLFPETV
-88 ELDETSQA
+88 ELDETSKA

-101 AALKKTQKQTDIEI
+101 AALKKTQQQQDIEI

-153 DSVTGEMKPLS
+153 DSITGEMKPLS

-203 EEGVKDFAKD
+203 EEGVKDFAET
-213 HDKDHAFFKLEEYK
+213 HDEDHAFYKLEEYK

-247 ANKENRQPN
+247 ANKENREPN

-307 ERFDMAIDFLQQF
+307 ERFDIAIDFLQQF

-346 KEGQPEYFTNNVL
+346 KEGNPEYFTNNVL
-359 QNKKDYEKKVNA
+359 QNKKDYEKKINA

-408 NEEQRKK
+408 TEEQRKR

-443 GYNQIL
+443 GYNQLL
-449 FELEGGKIRNEQLAY
+449 FELEGGKIRNEELAY

-478 KDQERKDKLIGLI
+478 KDQDRKDKLIGLI

-500 HAHSTATRIIQGK
+500 YANTTATRIIQGK
-513 SLYLQNIIKSK
+513 SLYLQNIISSK

-529 KIVDQLTETIESVR
+529 KIVDQITETIESVR

-549 SVTKRVFVEG
+549 SVTKKVFVEG

-568 EIDNYGE
+568 EIDDYGE
-575 ELRQAME
+575 EIRQAME
-582 SRLTAIQK
+582 SRLTVIQK

-609 KNQERK
+609 KNQERL
-615 LARTQIFDITKNV
+615 LARTQIFEITKNV
-628 IGKQTIGADGN
+628 VGKQTIGADGN

-645 EDIELSYDFIVEDV
+645 EDIELSYDFVVEDV
-659 NAEFLINQ
+659 NAQFLINQ

-680 EQLAQFLEQLD
+680 EQLAQFLNQLD

-697 EKYKLVKVFDD
+697 EKYNLVKVFND

-728 AQDIPPDVPP
+728 AQVVPP
-738 DDSGGVTTDD
+738 DNSGGETTDVND
-748 LPEAP
+748 LSGTQGQNMESQP
-753 IKDFDKLSRED
+753 DFRGAGNNKQFVQEQ
-764 KLEVNRILGREVFK
+764 EQGE
-778 PKDLKVVTPEAVDE
+778 VDE
-792 NVQNSNVSGES
+792 NVQNSTVSDET
-803 KVKTTKDLN
+803 KVKTTGGLN

-832 IASGDVPAPIGA
+832 LASGDVPPPIGA

-852 NMYLQTAY
+852 DMYLTTVY

-874 YMKVNLMGSYQ
+874 YMKTNLMGSFQ

-897 EQPETTVGEFLP
+897 EQPTTTVGEFLP
-909 TQDLSEVRSDIT
+909 SQDLSEVRSDVT

-949 KVVINKQPSGV
+949 KVVINKEPSGV

-1046 KESLEHYKKFW
+1046 RESLEHYKKFW

>member
-30 GLSQIAQTLAVI
+30 GLSQIAQTLSVI
-42 EPNLQKYIVKKIKD
+42 EPTLQKYIVKKIED

-69 AKSARTYTNV
+69 AKSARTYTQV
-79 EKLLFPENV
+79 EKLLFPETV
-88 ELDETSQA
+88 ELDETSKA

-101 AALKKTQKQTDIEI
+101 AALKKTQQQQDIEI

-203 EEGVKDFAKD
+203 EEGVKDFAKA
-213 HDKDHAFFKLEEYK
+213 HDEDHAFFKLEEYK

-247 ANKENRQPN
+247 ANKENREPN

-307 ERFDMAIDFLQQF
+307 ERFDIAIDFLQQF

-346 KEGQPEYFTNNVL
+346 KEGNPEYFTNNVL
-359 QNKKDYEKKVNA
+359 QNKKDYEKKINA

-408 NEEQRKK
+408 TEEQRKR

-443 GYNQIL
+443 GYNQLL
-449 FELEGGKIRNEQLAY
+449 FELEGGKIRNEELAY

-478 KDQERKDKLIGLI
+478 KDQDRKDKLIGLI

-500 HAHSTATRIIQGK
+500 YANTTATRIIQGK
-513 SLYLQNIIKSK
+513 SLYLQNIISSK

-529 KIVDQLTETIESVR
+529 KIVDQITETIESVR

-559 EKPRYPTLQ
+559 EAPRYPTLQ

-609 KNQERK
+609 KNQERL
-615 LARTQIFDITKNV
+615 LARTQIFEITKNV
-628 IGKQTIGADGN
+628 VGKQTIGADGN

-645 EDIELSYDFIVEDV
+645 EDIELSYDFVVEDV
-659 NAEFLINQ
+659 NAQFLINQ

-680 EQLAQFLEQLD
+680 EQLAQFLNQLD

-697 EKYKLVKVFDD
+697 EKYNLVKVFND

-719 LTKTINEYN
+719 FTKTINEYN
-728 AQDIPPDVPP
+728 AQVVPP
-738 DDSGGVTTDD
+738 DNSGGETTDVND
-748 LPEAP
+748 LSGTQGQNMESQP
-753 IKDFDKLSRED
+753 DFRGAGNNKQFVQEQ
-764 KLEVNRILGREVFK
+764 EQGE
-778 PKDLKVVTPEAVDE
+778 VDE
-792 NVQNSNVSGES
+792 NVQNSTVSDET
-803 KVKTTKDLN
+803 KVKTTGGLN
-812 LSKVISDIFIP
+812 LSKVISDIFMP
-823 PVNATENDL
+823 PVNASENDL
-832 IASGDVPAPIGA
+832 LASGDVPPPVGA

-874 YMKVNLMGSYQ
+874 YMKTNLMGSFQ

-897 EQPETTVGEFLP
+897 EQPTTTVGDFLP
-909 TQDLSEVRSDIT
+909 SQDLSKVRSDVT

-949 KVVINKQPSGV
+949 KVVINKEPSGV

-1046 KESLEHYKKFW
+1046 RESLEHYKKFW

>member
-30 GLSQIAQTLAVI
+30 GLSQIAQTLSVI
-42 EPNLQKYIVKKIKD
+42 EPTLQKYIVKKIED

-69 AKSARTYTNV
+69 AKSARTYTQV
-79 EKLLFPENV
+79 EKLLFPETV
-88 ELDETSQA
+88 ELDETSKA

-101 AALKKTQKQTDIEI
+101 AALKKTQQQQDIEI

-139 KSEISSDYQTYRVP
+139 KAEISSDYQTYRVP

-203 EEGVKDFAKD
+203 EEEVKDFAKA
-213 HDKDHAFFKLEEYK
+213 HDEDHAFFKLEEYK

-247 ANKENRQPN
+247 ANKENREPN
-256 LEQEAN
+256 FEQEAN

-276 AEDLSKFYDE
+276 AEDLAKFYDE
-286 VLIPFITERGV
+286 VLIPFITERAV
-297 LMASMTELGD
+297 LMASMTDMGD
-307 ERFDMAIDFLQQF
+307 ERFDMALDFLYQF

-333 VINGEVVVNPVLD
+333 VINGKVVVNPVLD
-346 KEGQPEYFTNNVL
+346 KEGNPEYFTTNVL
-359 QNKKDYEKKVNA
+359 KSKKDYEKKINA
-371 AIKSINALRIQNQKI
+371 AIKSINALKIQNQKI

-408 NEEQRKK
+408 TEEQRKR

-443 GYNQIL
+443 GYNQLL
-449 FELEGGKIRNEQLAY
+449 FELEGGKIRNEELAY

-478 KDQERKDKLIGLI
+478 KDQDRKDKLIGLI

-500 HAHSTATRIIQGK
+500 YANTTATRIIQGK
-513 SLYLQNIIKSK
+513 SLYLQNIISSK

-529 KIVDQLTETIESVR
+529 KIVDQITETIESVR

-559 EKPRYPTLQ
+559 EAPRYPTLQ

-609 KNQERK
+609 KNQERL
-615 LARTQIFDITKNV
+615 LARTQIFEITKNV
-628 IGKQTIGADGN
+628 VGKQTIGADGN

-645 EDIELSYDFIVEDV
+645 EDIELSYDFVVEDV
-659 NAEFLINQ
+659 NAQFLINQ

-680 EQLAQFLEQLD
+680 EQLAQFLNQLD

-697 EKYKLVKVFDD
+697 EKYNLVKVFND

-719 LTKTINEYN
+719 FTKTINEYN
-728 AQDIPPDVPP
+728 AQVVPPDVPP
-738 DDSGGVTTDD
+738 DDSGGVTTNTQGQNMESQ
-748 LPEAP
+748 P
-753 IKDFDKLSRED
+753 DFRGAGNNKQFVQEQ
-764 KLEVNRILGREVFK
+764 EQGE
-778 PKDLKVVTPEAVDE
+778 VDE
-792 NVQNSNVSGES
+792 NTQNSTVSDET
-803 KVKTTKDLN
+803 KVKTTGGLN
-812 LSKVISDIFIP
+812 LSKVISDIFMP

-832 IASGDVPAPIGA
+832 LASGDVPPPVGA

-852 NMYLQTAY
+852 DMYLTSVY

-874 YMKVNLMGSYQ
+874 YMKTNLMGSFQ

-897 EQPETTVGEFLP
+897 EQPTTTVGDFLP
-909 TQDLSEVRSDIT
+909 SQDLSEVRSDVT

-949 KVVINKQPSGV
+949 KVVINKEPSGV

-1046 KESLEHYKKFW
+1046 RESLEHYKKFW

>member
-30 GLSQIAQTLAVI
+30 GLSQIAQTLSVI
-42 EPNLQKYIVKKIKD
+42 EPTLQKYIVKKIED

-69 AKSARTYTNV
+69 AKSARTYTQV
-79 EKLLFPENV
+79 EKLLFPETV
-88 ELDETSQA
+88 ELDETSKA

-101 AALKKTQKQTDIEI
+101 AALKKTQQQQDIEI

-153 DSVTGEMKPLS
+153 DSITGEMKPLS

-247 ANKENRQPN
+247 ANKENREPN
-256 LEQEAN
+256 FEQEAN

-276 AEDLSKFYDE
+276 AEDLAKFYDE
-286 VLIPFITERGV
+286 VLIPFITERAV
-297 LMASMTELGD
+297 LMASMTDMGD
-307 ERFDMAIDFLQQF
+307 ERFDMALDFLYQF

-333 VINGEVVVNPVLD
+333 VINGKVVVNPVLD
-346 KEGQPEYFTNNVL
+346 KEGNPEYFTTNVL
-359 QNKKDYEKKVNA
+359 KSKKDYEKKINA
-371 AIKSINALRIQNQKI
+371 AIKSINALKIQNQKI

-408 NEEQRKK
+408 TEEQRKR

-443 GYNQIL
+443 GYNQLL
-449 FELEGGKIRNEQLAY
+449 FELEGGKIRNEELAY

-478 KDQERKDKLIGLI
+478 KDQDRKDKLIGLI

-500 HAHSTATRIIQGK
+500 YANTTATRIIQGK
-513 SLYLQNIIKSK
+513 SLYLQNIISSK

-529 KIVDQLTETIESVR
+529 KIVDQITETIESVR

-559 EKPRYPTLQ
+559 EAPRYPTLQ

-609 KNQERK
+609 KNQERL
-615 LARTQIFDITKNV
+615 LARTQIFEITKNV
-628 IGKQTIGADGN
+628 VGKQTIGADGN

-645 EDIELSYDFIVEDV
+645 EDIELSYDFVVEDV
-659 NAEFLINQ
+659 NAQFLINQ

-680 EQLAQFLEQLD
+680 EQLAQFLNQLD

-697 EKYKLVKVFDD
+697 EKYNLVKVFND

-719 LTKTINEYN
+719 FTKTINEYN
-728 AQDIPPDVPP
+728 AQVVPP
-738 DDSGGVTTDD
+738 DNSGGETTDVND
-748 LPEAP
+748 LSGTQGQNMESQP
-753 IKDFDKLSRED
+753 DFRGAGNNKQFVQEQ
-764 KLEVNRILGREVFK
+764 EQGE
-778 PKDLKVVTPEAVDE
+778 VDE
-792 NVQNSNVSGES
+792 NVQNSTVSDET
-803 KVKTTKDLN
+803 KVKTTGGLN
-812 LSKVISDIFIP
+812 LSKVISDIFMP
-823 PVNATENDL
+823 PVNASENDL
-832 IASGDVPAPIGA
+832 LASGAVPPPVGA

-852 NMYLQTAY
+852 DMYLTTVY

-874 YMKVNLMGSYQ
+874 YMKTNLMGSFQ

-897 EQPETTVGEFLP
+897 EQPTTTVGDFLP
-909 TQDLSEVRSDIT
+909 SQDLSEVRSDVT

-949 KVVINKQPSGV
+949 KVVINKEPSGV

-1046 KESLEHYKKFW
+1046 RESLEHYKKFW

>member
-30 GLSQIAQTLAVI
+30 GLSQIAQTLSVI
-42 EPNLQKYIVKKIKD
+42 EPTLQKYIVKKIED

-69 AKSARTYTNV
+69 AKSARTYTQV
-79 EKLLFPENV
+79 EKLLFPETV
-88 ELDETSQA
+88 ELDETSKA

-101 AALKKTQKQTDIEI
+101 AALKKTQQQQDIEI

-153 DSVTGEMKPLS
+153 DSITGEMKPLS

-247 ANKENRQPN
+247 ANKENREPN

-346 KEGQPEYFTNNVL
+346 KNGQPEYFTNNVL
-359 QNKKDYEKKVNA
+359 QNKKDYEKKINA

-398 MKDLLLLPNP
+398 MKDLLMLPNP
-408 NEEQRKK
+408 TEEQRKR

-443 GYNQIL
+443 GYNQLL
-449 FELEGGKIRNEQLAY
+449 FELEGGKIRNEELAY
-464 TKINE
+464 TKINA
-469 WYANTLKLP
+469 WYENTLKLP
-478 KDQERKDKLIGLI
+478 KDQDRKDKLIGLI

-500 HAHSTATRIIQGK
+500 YANATATRIIQGK
-513 SLYLQNIIKSK
+513 TLYLRNLVETGATK
-524 GTDDM
+524 DM
-529 KIVDQLTETIESVR
+529 KLIDQLSDTIESVR

-559 EKPRYPTLQ
+559 EAPRYPTLQ

-609 KNQERK
+609 KNQERL
-615 LARTQIFDITKNV
+615 LARTQIFEITKNV
-628 IGKQTIGADGN
+628 VGKQTIGADGN

-645 EDIELSYDFIVEDV
+645 EDIELSYDFVVEDV
-659 NAEFLINQ
+659 NAQFLINQ

-680 EQLAQFLEQLD
+680 EQLAQFLNQLD

-697 EKYKLVKVFDD
+697 EKYNLVKVFND

-728 AQDIPPDVPP
+728 AQVVPP
-738 DDSGGVTTDD
+738 DNSGGETTDVND
-748 LPEAP
+748 LSGTQGQNMESQP
-753 IKDFDKLSRED
+753 DFRGAGNNKQFVQEQ
-764 KLEVNRILGREVFK
+764 EQGE
-778 PKDLKVVTPEAVDE
+778 VDE
-792 NVQNSNVSGES
+792 NVQNSTVSDET
-803 KVKTTKDLN
+803 KVKTTGGLN

-832 IASGDVPAPIGA
+832 LASGDVPPPIGA

-852 NMYLQTAY
+852 DMYLTTVY

-874 YMKVNLMGSYQ
+874 YMKTNLMGSFQ

-897 EQPETTVGEFLP
+897 EQPKTTVGDFLP
-909 TQDLSEVRSDIT
+909 SQDLSEVRSDVT

-949 KVVINKQPSGV
+949 KVVINKEPSGV

-1046 KESLEHYKKFW
+1046 RESLEHYKKFW

>member
-30 GLSQIAQTLAVI
+30 GLSQIAQTLSVI
-42 EPNLQKYIVKKIKD
+42 EPTLQKYIVKKIED

-69 AKSARTYTNV
+69 AKSARTYTQV
-79 EKLLFPENV
+79 EKLLFPETV
-88 ELDETSQA
+88 ELDETSKA

-101 AALKKTQKQTDIEI
+101 AALKKTQQQQDIEI

-153 DSVTGEMKPLS
+153 DSITGEMKPLS

-247 ANKENRQPN
+247 ANKENREPN

-346 KEGQPEYFTNNVL
+346 KDGQPEYFTNNVL
-359 QNKKDYEKKVNA
+359 QNKKDYEKKINA

-398 MKDLLLLPNP
+398 MKDLLMLPNP
-408 NEEQRKK
+408 TEEQRKR

-443 GYNQIL
+443 GYNQLL
-449 FELEGGKIRNEQLAY
+449 FELEGGKIRNEELAY
-464 TKINE
+464 TKINA

-478 KDQERKDKLIGLI
+478 KDQDRKDKLIGLI

-500 HAHSTATRIIQGK
+500 YANATATRIIQGK
-513 SLYLQNIIKSK
+513 TLYLRNLVETGATK
-524 GTDDM
+524 DM
-529 KIVDQLTETIESVR
+529 KLIDQLSDTIESVR

-559 EKPRYPTLQ
+559 EAPRYPTLQ

-590 FVSDD
+590 FVSGD
-595 TGINPTINVLSPDY
+595 TGKNLSINPLSPEY
-609 KNQERK
+609 KNQERL
-615 LARTQIFDITKNV
+615 LARTQIFEITKNV
-628 IGKQTIGADGN
+628 VGKQTIGADGN

-645 EDIELSYDFIVEDV
+645 EDIELSYDFVVEDV
-659 NAEFLINQ
+659 NAQFLINQ

-680 EQLAQFLEQLD
+680 EQLAQFLNQLD

-697 EKYKLVKVFDD
+697 EKYNLVKVFND

-728 AQDIPPDVPP
+728 AQVVPP
-738 DDSGGVTTDD
+738 DNSGGETTDVND
-748 LPEAP
+748 LSGTQGQNMESQP
-753 IKDFDKLSRED
+753 DFRGAGNNKQFVQEQ
-764 KLEVNRILGREVFK
+764 EQGE
-778 PKDLKVVTPEAVDE
+778 VDE
-792 NVQNSNVSGES
+792 NTQNSTVSDET
-803 KVKTTKDLN
+803 KVKTTGGLN

-832 IASGDVPAPIGA
+832 LASGDVPPPIGA

-852 NMYLQTAY
+852 DMYLTTVY
-860 GFDTD
+860 GFDTN

-874 YMKVNLMGSYQ
+874 YMKTNLMGSFQ

-897 EQPETTVGEFLP
+897 EQPKTTVGDFLP
-909 TQDLSEVRSDIT
+909 SQDLSEVRSDVT

-949 KVVINKQPSGV
+949 KVVINKEPSGV

-1046 KESLEHYKKFW
+1046 RESLEHYKKFW